1 MVCAEFSVCFWHCS
15 WSSHFCPRLRWQRI
29 RRGLTKP
36 SPRPSQWTGT
46 RRRPIPPAQEQPK
59 NENPPAPE
67 EPKTF
72 TVTYTDGVG
81 GAVFDNEVHSN
92 LPSGT
97 ATPAFSGSLAREG
110 YTFAGWNPAVAETV
124 TADVTYAAKWEEG
137 KTGPRRVTL
146 PTIPGPDVDLA
157 ALDTG
162 HKIDVRFTVLYV
174 GDEFNIGYN
183 YGSSE
188 KTKFVCQYK
197 TNHSDTA
204 YNNHTIAISDIKA
217 AASRASVNSGYQI
230 VGWSKESNANP
241 TTWSL
246 NKSGTTACNK
256 GSTIYLVAKN
266 PNPTTKYT
274 YTLNYDANGGTGAPS
289 ADSWSTT
296 DASIRYHSFTVK
308 NTIPTREGY
317 VFKGW
322 KAKDGADT
330 IYAGGALCSVSQQG
344 NDVVKNGNTWTRTL
358 YAVWEEAVPS
368 KPEWSDI
375 RREMQKVSVH
385 VTCINPD
392 VNHTEKTYSYKES
405 NDDTI
410 GSVQDSAGS
419 YTCTVTVHLGRYR
432 LQYNQDFN
440 REHEFASSLTAD
452 VVLQYNGTGWVI
464 ASALPL
470 ELKLT
475 CGSAPTPNPPGSDV
489 LNSLKVL
496 VKCDSK
502 TYHFEKPYKMDD
514 GDYRLEKVDDN
525 TYTVIVLADKY
536 VEKYNAVYP
545 GHTLFDNN
553 TKTIKLVYRY
563 GAWTVVGSNGV
574 TFNVSCEQ
582 KYTVTYTDGVDG
594 EVIFADQ
601 VSYKKP
607 GEKTPKF
614 RGTPTRTGYK
624 FIGWEPAV
632 VGTVTANATY
642 TAQWVSISDL
652 DPAPELVS
660 SLYMNFQCT
669 NENASHDHRSEMIAI
684 GYGIGAGGVIVTD
697 AAGNPVYNKDG
708 NITAV
713 ITFYQ
718 DSGFLNEYNKR
729 TGVAHR
735 YADYEPKT
743 KSVDGVLIGEVFHM
757 YKKDYPV
764 VFDVV
769 CGSLYTVTYK
779 DGTNGTVFADDV
791 HSNLNANA
799 ATPAFVGGTP
809 TRPGYVFTGWN
820 PAVAAT
826 VTGNATYTAVWE
838 KDANGN
844 GKPDKDE
851 EKYTVTYTDGVENE
865 EIFADETYSDLL
877 SGTAT
882 PAFNGTP
889 TRKGYAFT
897 GWNPAVAATV
907 TGNATYAAV
916 WEEAAP
922 PKPDKPT
929 PPTDEIGGATV
940 AVKCITGHGDLSW
953 KIDSST
959 FTVGEV
965 TGDDTTGYTCTVTVQ
980 AEVYV
985 NAFNSD
991 KKANG
996 VKHTLADD
1004 AEKTFTMTYVN
1015 GAWTGPTNPAVTFEV
1030 KCEEELVPVH
1040 LVIYRNGDTSKAYKD
1055 VALES
1060 QPKGHVI
1067 DLSTIDIADYYTGN
1081 YEFYGW
1087 YDDGAWN
1094 NYKANPAN
1102 PPAGLKEKTVNGW
1115 TNLKCM
1121 VYDKY
1126 QVVYFQSEEALR
1138 DFQNDHSK
1146 TEGRLYSTTA
1156 LFGST
1161 LPTADAPTPTRTGY
1175 TFKFWSREGQNG
1187 DVTGQTVN
1195 GWTNLYAVW
1204 EKNTYTVTYT
1214 DGVDGE
1220 AFADQAYTAKYED
1233 ATPAFEGTPTRKGFV
1248 FDGWNPEVAETV
1260 TEDVTYT
1267 AQWKPV
1273 QPDKKAI
1280 EGAIGRGVAVVC
1292 DNQNVK
1298 HGAKAYKVTLGE
1310 YTASNV
1316 MGTAADGYTCTVTVR
1331 AAKFIEKY
1339 SSDMSDAVHTL
1350 IAGEPAEKTI
1360 ELKWNGEKWV
1370 AETELPVTFHTLCPP
1385 EQPSKKDIEG
1395 AIGRGVKIVCDNQN
1409 VKHGGKDYKPT
1420 QGEYTVSDVTG
1431 TASEGYTC
1439 TITVKAAKIIEKY
1452 SSDMGKT
1459 HALIVGE
1466 QAEKT
1471 VELKWDGEKW
1481 VAKTELPITFHV
1493 ECPPEK
1499 PTYDELK
1506 GLGINAK
1513 VDCTTTTAHNGKSYT
1528 LIEDTYNVSDPERKG
1543 TAYTC
1548 ILTVNAKDYVAKY
1561 NAEENVGPHTLDDRD
1576 SKTIELTW
1584 NGEKWTAAE
1593 TSVTFNVKC
1602 ELLTV
1607 TYTDGVKGEE
1617 VFADVVYNDIPYGT
1631 NTPAFGTKD
1640 PTRKGYKFLG
1650 WEPVVADT
1658 VTENATYVAQWE
1670 KLYTVTYTD
1679 GAKGKAFEDQVFTDL
1694 ESGTKTPEF
1703 NGTPTRKGYK
1713 FLGWEPV
1720 VADTVTENVTYTA
1733 PVGRTLHRYLHRRRE
1748 GQGVQGSGLQ
1758 RS

>member
-1 MVCAEFSVCFWHCS
+1 MDRQMKGEYFKMKNHGLRRIFSLFLALFMVFTLLPTTALAED
-15 WSSHFCPRLRWQRI
+15 
-29 RRGLTKP
+29 T
-36 SPRPSQWTGT
+36 TGADGT
-46 RRRPIPPAQEQPK
+46 QPKTVAVDGGEKKTDPPAQEQPK

-67 EPKTF
+67 DPKTF

-81 GAVFDNEVHSN
+81 GAVFDNDVHSN

-97 ATPAFSGSLAREG
+97 ATPAFDGTLAREG
-110 YTFAGWNPAVAETV
+110 YTFAGWNPTVAGTV

-146 PTIPGPDVDLA
+146 PTIPGPDPAPADLN
-157 ALDTG
+157 TG

-188 KTKFVCQYK
+188 TTKFVCQYK

-217 AASRASVNSGYQI
+217 AAGRASVNSGYQI

-256 GSTIYLVAKN
+256 GTTIYLVAKN

-308 NTIPTREGY
+308 NTVPTREGY

-322 KAKDGADT
+322 KAKDGSDT
-330 IYAGGALCSVSQQG
+330 IYTGGTLCSVSQQG

-358 YAVWEEAVPS
+358 YAVWEEAAP
-368 KPEWSDI
+368 
-375 RREMQKVSVH
+375 
-385 VTCINPD
+385 
-392 VNHTEKTYSYKES
+392 
-405 NDDTI
+405 
-410 GSVQDSAGS
+410 
-419 YTCTVTVHLGRYR
+419 
-432 LQYNQDFN
+432 
-440 REHEFASSLTAD
+440 
-452 VVLQYNGTGWVI
+452 
-464 ASALPL
+464 
-470 ELKLT
+470 
-475 CGSAPTPNPPGSDV
+475 PTPDKPTAPGEGDLSGLIGQITVNCTNEAATHV
-489 LNSLKVL
+489 LNSKSYALIA
-496 VKCDSK
+496 DSYN
-502 TYHFEKPYKMDD
+502 TSEVE
-514 GDYRLEKVDDN
+514 GDAENGY
-525 TYTVIVLADKY
+525 TYTVTINSQKYVEQFDTDTGAAHDPKGVNATVTLKYTDNGWTVTNGAPVVFNVACVTEIVPPARPGAEDLSNLKAPVDVTCTTKPETHAAVHFSLRGGTYIIGDVAGNETDGYTCDITVTADKY
-536 VEKYNAVYP
+536 VARYNMDY
-545 GHTLFDNN
+545 GKHTLTGDN
-553 TKTIKLVYRY
+553 TKTL
-563 GAWTVVGSNGV
+563 TL
-574 TFNVSCEQ
+574 
-582 KYTVTYTDGVDG
+582 KYVEGQWAVD
-594 EVIFADQ
+594 
-601 VSYKKP
+601 
-607 GEKTPKF
+607 TP
-614 RGTPTRTGYK
+614 
-624 FIGWEPAV
+624 
-632 VGTVTANATY
+632 
-642 TAQWVSISDL
+642 
-652 DPAPELVS
+652 
-660 SLYMNFQCT
+660 
-669 NENASHDHRSEMIAI
+669 
-684 GYGIGAGGVIVTD
+684 
-697 AAGNPVYNKDG
+697 
-708 NITAV
+708 
-713 ITFYQ
+713 ITF
-718 DSGFLNEYNKR
+718 
-729 TGVAHR
+729 
-735 YADYEPKT
+735 
-743 KSVDGVLIGEVFHM
+743 
-757 YKKDYPV
+757 PV
-764 VFDVV
+764 
-769 CGSLYTVTYK
+769 
-779 DGTNGTVFADDV
+779 
-791 HSNLNANA
+791 
-799 ATPAFVGGTP
+799 
-809 TRPGYVFTGWN
+809 
-820 PAVAAT
+820 
-826 VTGNATYTAVWE
+826 E
-838 KDANGN
+838 
-844 GKPDKDE
+844 
-851 EKYTVTYTDGVENE
+851 
-865 EIFADETYSDLL
+865 
-877 SGTAT
+877 
-882 PAFNGTP
+882 
-889 TRKGYAFT
+889 
-897 GWNPAVAATV
+897 
-907 TGNATYAAV
+907 
-916 WEEAAP
+916 
-922 PKPDKPT
+922 
-929 PPTDEIGGATV
+929 
-940 AVKCITGHGDLSW
+940 
-953 KIDSST
+953 
-959 FTVGEV
+959 
-965 TGDDTTGYTCTVTVQ
+965 
-980 AEVYV
+980 
-985 NAFNSD
+985 
-991 KKANG
+991 
-996 VKHTLADD
+996 
-1004 AEKTFTMTYVN
+1004 
-1015 GAWTGPTNPAVTFEV
+1015 
-1030 KCEEELVPVH
+1030 CEEELFPVH

-1087 YDDGAWN
+1087 YDDGLFN
-1094 NYKANPAN
+1094 IYKSDPAN

-1214 DGVDGE
+1214 DGVNGE
-1220 AFADQAYTAKYED
+1220 AFADQAYMAKYED
-1233 ATPAFEGTPTRKGFV
+1233 ATPAFEGTPARKGFV
-1248 FDGWNPEVAETV
+1248 FDGWTPEVAEAV
-1260 TEDVTYT
+1260 TDNATYT

-1310 YTASNV
+1310 YTVSDV

-1370 AETELPVTFHTLCPP
+1370 AEAELPVTFHTLCPP

-1409 VKHGGKDYKPT
+1409 VNHWGKDYKPT

-1471 VELKWDGEKW
+1471 VELKWNGEKW

-1617 VFADVVYNDIPYGT
+1617 VFADVVYKDIPYGAS
-1631 NTPAFGTKD
+1631 TPAFGTKD
-1640 PTRKGYKFLG
+1640 PTRKGYKFAG
-1650 WEPVVADT
+1650 WDPEVSET
-1658 VTENATYVAQWE
+1658 VTKNVTYTAKWE
-1670 KLYTVTYTD
+1670 ELYTVTYTD
-1679 GAKGKAFEDQVFTDL
+1679 GVKGKAFKDQVYKDL
-1694 ESGTKTPEF
+1694 ESGTDTPKF
-1703 NGTPTRKGYK
+1703 DGKPTRKGYT
-1713 FLGWEPV
+1713 FTGWSPKV
-1720 VADTVTENVTYTA
+1720 TDTVTKDVTYVAQWKSTKNGKDNI
-1733 PVGRTLHRYLHRRRE
+1733 PKTGDSEIVMVL
-1748 GQGVQGSGLQ
+1748 GSVLLFSFCGAAAVSVYD
-1758 RS
+1758 RKRKHF

>member
-1 MVCAEFSVCFWHCS
+1 MQTVCASGMDHQMKGEYFKMKNHGLRRIFSLFLALFMVFTLL
-15 WSSHFCPRLRWQRI
+15 PTTALAED
-29 RRGLTKP
+29 T
-36 SPRPSQWTGT
+36 TGADGT
-46 RRRPIPPAQEQPK
+46 QPKTVAVDGDEKKTDPPAQEQPK

-72 TVTYTDGVG
+72 TVTYTDGAG
-81 GAVFDNEVHSN
+81 GAVFPNQVSN
-92 LPSGT
+92 LPAGT
-97 ATPAFSGSLAREG
+97 ATPAFSGTPAREG

-124 TADVTYAAKWEEG
+124 TANVTYVAQWEAG
-137 KTGPRRVTL
+137 KTSARRVTV
-146 PTIPGPDVDLA
+146 PPIPDPGVAPA
-157 ALDTG
+157 ALNTG

-188 KTKFVCQYK
+188 KTQFVCQYK

-217 AASRASVNSGYQI
+217 AAGRASVNSGYQI

-256 GSTIYLVAKN
+256 GTTIYLVAKN

-322 KAKDGADT
+322 KANDGSDT
-330 IYAGGALCSVSQQG
+330 IYTGGMTCAVSQYG

-358 YAVWEEAVPS
+358 YAVWEEA
-368 KPEWSDI
+368 
-375 RREMQKVSVH
+375 
-385 VTCINPD
+385 
-392 VNHTEKTYSYKES
+392 
-405 NDDTI
+405 
-410 GSVQDSAGS
+410 
-419 YTCTVTVHLGRYR
+419 
-432 LQYNQDFN
+432 
-440 REHEFASSLTAD
+440 
-452 VVLQYNGTGWVI
+452 
-464 ASALPL
+464 
-470 ELKLT
+470 
-475 CGSAPTPNPPGSDV
+475 
-489 LNSLKVL
+489 
-496 VKCDSK
+496 
-502 TYHFEKPYKMDD
+502 
-514 GDYRLEKVDDN
+514 
-525 TYTVIVLADKY
+525 
-536 VEKYNAVYP
+536 
-545 GHTLFDNN
+545 
-553 TKTIKLVYRY
+553 
-563 GAWTVVGSNGV
+563 
-574 TFNVSCEQ
+574 
-582 KYTVTYTDGVDG
+582 
-594 EVIFADQ
+594 
-601 VSYKKP
+601 
-607 GEKTPKF
+607 
-614 RGTPTRTGYK
+614 
-624 FIGWEPAV
+624 
-632 VGTVTANATY
+632 
-642 TAQWVSISDL
+642 
-652 DPAPELVS
+652 
-660 SLYMNFQCT
+660 
-669 NENASHDHRSEMIAI
+669 
-684 GYGIGAGGVIVTD
+684 
-697 AAGNPVYNKDG
+697 
-708 NITAV
+708 
-713 ITFYQ
+713 
-718 DSGFLNEYNKR
+718 
-729 TGVAHR
+729 
-735 YADYEPKT
+735 
-743 KSVDGVLIGEVFHM
+743 
-757 YKKDYPV
+757 
-764 VFDVV
+764 
-769 CGSLYTVTYK
+769 
-779 DGTNGTVFADDV
+779 
-791 HSNLNANA
+791 
-799 ATPAFVGGTP
+799 
-809 TRPGYVFTGWN
+809 
-820 PAVAAT
+820 
-826 VTGNATYTAVWE
+826 
-838 KDANGN
+838 
-844 GKPDKDE
+844 
-851 EKYTVTYTDGVENE
+851 
-865 EIFADETYSDLL
+865 
-877 SGTAT
+877 
-882 PAFNGTP
+882 
-889 TRKGYAFT
+889 
-897 GWNPAVAATV
+897 
-907 TGNATYAAV
+907 
-916 WEEAAP
+916 AP

-929 PPTDEIGGATV
+929 APGE
-940 AVKCITGHGDLSW
+940 GDLSGL
-953 KIDSST
+953 IGQI
-959 FTVGEV
+959 TVNCTNGKAAHELKTKGYTLISGSYTTSEV
-965 TGDDTTGYTCTVTVQ
+965 AGDAENGYTCTVTINSQKYVEQ
-980 AEVYV
+980 FDTDTGAAHTPKDAAATVTLKHTDNGWAVERGVPVVFNVVCVTEIVPPAKPGAEDLANLEAPVEVVCTTKPETHAAAHFSLGDGTYTIGDVAGNKTDGYTCDITVTADRYV
-985 NAFNSD
+985 WWYNLD
-991 KKANG
+991 YG
-996 VKHTLADD
+996 KHTLTGDNT
-1004 AEKTFTMTYVN
+1004 KTLTLKYVE
-1015 GAWTGPTNPAVTFEV
+1015 GQWAVDTPITFPVE
-1030 KCEEELVPVH
+1030 CEEELFPVH

-1055 VALES
+1055 IPLES

-1156 LFGST
+1156 PFGST

-1214 DGVDGE
+1214 DGVNGE
-1220 AFADQAYTAKYED
+1220 AFADQTYTAKYED
-1233 ATPAFEGTPTRKGFV
+1233 ATPTFEGTPARKGFV

-1260 TEDVTYT
+1260 TDNATYT

-1292 DNQNVK
+1292 DNQNVN
-1298 HGAKAYKVTLGE
+1298 HGEKKYKPTLGE
-1310 YTASNV
+1310 YTVSNV

-1339 SSDMSDAVHTL
+1339 SSDMGDAVHTL

-1452 SSDMGKT
+1452 SSDMGKA

-1471 VELKWDGEKW
+1471 VELKWNGEKW

-1528 LIEDTYNVSDPERKG
+1528 LIEGTYNVSDPERKG

-1561 NAEENVGPHTLDDRD
+1561 NAEENVGPHALDDRD
-1576 SKTIELTW
+1576 SKAIELTW

-1617 VFADVVYNDIPYGT
+1617 VFEDVVYKDIPYGT
-1631 NTPAFGTKD
+1631 STPAFGTKD
-1640 PTRKGYKFLG
+1640 PTREGYKFVG
-1650 WEPVVADT
+1650 WEPEVTET
-1658 VTENATYVAQWE
+1658 VTKDVTYTAKWE

-1679 GAKGKAFEDQVFTDL
+1679 GAKGKAFKDQVHKDL
-1694 ESGTKTPEF
+1694 ESGADTPKF
-1703 NGTPTRKGYK
+1703 DGKPTRKGYT
-1713 FLGWEPV
+1713 FTGWSPKV
-1720 VADTVTENVTYTA
+1720 TDTVTKDVTYVAQWKSVKNGKDNIPKTGDSEI
-1733 PVGRTLHRYLHRRRE
+1733 VMVL
-1748 GQGVQGSGLQ
+1748 GSVLLFSFCGAAAVSVYD
-1758 RS
+1758 RKRKHF

>member
-1 MVCAEFSVCFWHCS
+1 MDHQMKGEYFKMKNHGLRRIFSLFLALFMVFTLLPTTALAED
-15 WSSHFCPRLRWQRI
+15 
-29 RRGLTKP
+29 T
-36 SPRPSQWTGT
+36 TGADET
-46 RRRPIPPAQEQPK
+46 QPKTVVVDEGEKKTDPPAQEQPK

-110 YTFAGWNPAVAETV
+110 YTFVGWNPAVAETV
-124 TADVTYAAKWEEG
+124 TANVTYVAQWEAG
-137 KTGPRRVTL
+137 KTNPRRVTV
-146 PTIPGPDVDLA
+146 PPIPDPGVAPA
-157 ALDTG
+157 ALNTG

-217 AASRASVNSGYQI
+217 AAGRASVNSGYQI

-256 GSTIYLVAKN
+256 GTTIYLVAKN

-308 NTIPTREGY
+308 NTTPTREGY

-322 KAKDGADT
+322 KAKDGSDT
-330 IYAGGALCSVSQQG
+330 IYTGGTLCSVSQYG

-358 YAVWEEAVPS
+358 YAVWEEDAPAQPTPLDEAGVKALLGENAVQIICTNTQISHGS
-368 KPEWSDI
+368 KTFGLIDGTFTVHQSNNRCEVVINSFSPYVNEFNAAVSVPAGTHITDNSMAGQNRTKINLVWSDG
-375 RREMQKVSVH
+375 KWTAADAPAKYH
-385 VTCINPD
+385 VLCSSQPAEPTAPGEGDLENI
-392 VNHTEKTYSYKES
+392 EKLVRIVCDRNIHDAKEYGV
-405 NDDTI
+405 I
-410 GSVQDSAGS
+410 AGS
-419 YTCTVTVHLGRYR
+419 CEFGDIDMTGDVPTCPVTIQAAEYVK
-432 LQYNQDFN
+432 
-440 REHEFASSLTAD
+440 A
-452 VVLQYNGTGWVI
+452 YNGTIGVEHTITGDTERLLILAWDANNNVWRPMTDTPVTFTVI
-464 ASALPL
+464 CPPAKPGAEDLAKLEAPVEVVCTTKPETHTAAPFSLIEGTYDIGDVSGNETDGYTCDITVTAGNYVALYNTDFG
-470 ELKLT
+470 KHTLT
-475 CGSAPTPNPPGSDV
+475 GDN
-489 LNSLKVL
+489 
-496 VKCDSK
+496 SK
-502 TYHFEKPYKMDD
+502 T
-514 GDYRLEKVDDN
+514 L
-525 TYTVIVLADKY
+525 TLKY
-536 VEKYNAVYP
+536 VE
-545 GHTLFDNN
+545 G
-553 TKTIKLVYRY
+553 R
-563 GAWTVVGSNGV
+563 WVVNDPV
-574 TFNVSCEQ
+574 TF
-582 KYTVTYTDGVDG
+582 
-594 EVIFADQ
+594 
-601 VSYKKP
+601 
-607 GEKTPKF
+607 
-614 RGTPTRTGYK
+614 
-624 FIGWEPAV
+624 
-632 VGTVTANATY
+632 
-642 TAQWVSISDL
+642 
-652 DPAPELVS
+652 
-660 SLYMNFQCT
+660 
-669 NENASHDHRSEMIAI
+669 
-684 GYGIGAGGVIVTD
+684 
-697 AAGNPVYNKDG
+697 PV
-708 NITAV
+708 
-713 ITFYQ
+713 
-718 DSGFLNEYNKR
+718 E
-729 TGVAHR
+729 
-735 YADYEPKT
+735 
-743 KSVDGVLIGEVFHM
+743 
-757 YKKDYPV
+757 
-764 VFDVV
+764 
-769 CGSLYTVTYK
+769 
-779 DGTNGTVFADDV
+779 
-791 HSNLNANA
+791 
-799 ATPAFVGGTP
+799 
-809 TRPGYVFTGWN
+809 
-820 PAVAAT
+820 
-826 VTGNATYTAVWE
+826 
-838 KDANGN
+838 
-844 GKPDKDE
+844 
-851 EKYTVTYTDGVENE
+851 
-865 EIFADETYSDLL
+865 
-877 SGTAT
+877 
-882 PAFNGTP
+882 
-889 TRKGYAFT
+889 
-897 GWNPAVAATV
+897 
-907 TGNATYAAV
+907 
-916 WEEAAP
+916 
-922 PKPDKPT
+922 
-929 PPTDEIGGATV
+929 
-940 AVKCITGHGDLSW
+940 
-953 KIDSST
+953 
-959 FTVGEV
+959 
-965 TGDDTTGYTCTVTVQ
+965 
-980 AEVYV
+980 
-985 NAFNSD
+985 
-991 KKANG
+991 
-996 VKHTLADD
+996 
-1004 AEKTFTMTYVN
+1004 
-1015 GAWTGPTNPAVTFEV
+1015 
-1030 KCEEELVPVH
+1030 CEEELFPVH

-1087 YDDGAWN
+1087 YDDGLFN
-1094 NYKANPAN
+1094 IYKSDPAN

-1214 DGVDGE
+1214 DGVNGE

-1248 FDGWNPEVAETV
+1248 FDGWTPEVAETV
-1260 TEDVTYT
+1260 TDDATYT

-1310 YTASNV
+1310 YTVSNV

-1339 SSDMSDAVHTL
+1339 SSDMGDAVHTL

-1409 VKHGGKDYKPT
+1409 VNHWGKDYKPT

-1452 SSDMGKT
+1452 SSDMGKA

-1466 QAEKT
+1466 QPEKT
-1471 VELKWDGEKW
+1471 VELKWNGEKW

-1617 VFADVVYNDIPYGT
+1617 VFEDVVYKDIPYGT
-1631 NTPAFGTKD
+1631 STPAFGTKD
-1640 PTRKGYKFLG
+1640 PTRKGYKFVG
-1650 WEPVVADT
+1650 WEPEVAET
-1658 VTENATYVAQWE
+1658 VTKNVTYTAKWE

-1679 GAKGKAFEDQVFTDL
+1679 GVKGKAFKDQVYSDL
-1694 ESGTKTPEF
+1694 EAGTDTPKF
-1703 NGTPTRKGYK
+1703 DGKPTRKGYT
-1713 FLGWEPV
+1713 FTGWSPKV
-1720 VADTVTENVTYTA
+1720 TDTVTKDVTYVAQWKSVKNGKDNIPKTGDSEI
-1733 PVGRTLHRYLHRRRE
+1733 VMVL
-1748 GQGVQGSGLQ
+1748 GSVLLFSFCGAAAVSVYD
-1758 RS
+1758 RKRKHF

>member
-1 MVCAEFSVCFWHCS
+1 MTA
-15 WSSHFCPRLRWQRI
+15 
-29 RRGLTKP
+29 
-36 SPRPSQWTGT
+36 
-46 RRRPIPPAQEQPK
+46 
-59 NENPPAPE
+59 N
-67 EPKTF
+67 
-72 TVTYTDGVG
+72 VTY
-81 GAVFDNEVHSN
+81 
-92 LPSGT
+92 
-97 ATPAFSGSLAREG
+97 
-110 YTFAGWNPAVAETV
+110 VAQ
-124 TADVTYAAKWEEG
+124 WEAG
-137 KTGPRRVTL
+137 KTSARRVTL
-146 PTIPGPDVDLA
+146 PTIPEPDIAPATLN
-157 ALDTG
+157 TG

-188 KTKFVCQYK
+188 KTQFVCQYK

-217 AASRASVNSGYQI
+217 AAGRASVNSGYQI

-256 GSTIYLVAKN
+256 GTTIYLVAKN

-308 NTIPTREGY
+308 NTTPTREGY

-322 KAKDGADT
+322 KAKDGSDT
-330 IYAGGALCSVSQQG
+330 IYTGGTLCSVSQYG

-358 YAVWEEAVPS
+358 YAVWEEDAPAQPTPLDEAGVKALLGENAVQIICTNTQISHGS
-368 KPEWSDI
+368 KTFGLIDGTFTVHQSNNRCEVVINSFSPYVNEFNAAVSVPAGTHITDNSMAGQNRTKINLVWSDG
-375 RREMQKVSVH
+375 KWTAADAPAKYH
-385 VTCINPD
+385 VLCSSQPAEPTAPGEGDLENI
-392 VNHTEKTYSYKES
+392 EKLVRIVCDRNIHDAKEYGV
-405 NDDTI
+405 I
-410 GSVQDSAGS
+410 AGS
-419 YTCTVTVHLGRYR
+419 CEFGDIDMTGDVPTCPVTIQAAEYVK
-432 LQYNQDFN
+432 
-440 REHEFASSLTAD
+440 A
-452 VVLQYNGTGWVI
+452 YNGTIGVEHTITGDTERLLILAWDANNNVWRPMTDTPVTFTVI
-464 ASALPL
+464 CPPAKPGAEDLAKLEAPVEVVCTTKPETHTAAPFSLIEGTYDIGDVSGNETDGYTCDITVTAGNYVALYNTDFG
-470 ELKLT
+470 KHTLT
-475 CGSAPTPNPPGSDV
+475 GDN
-489 LNSLKVL
+489 
-496 VKCDSK
+496 SK
-502 TYHFEKPYKMDD
+502 T
-514 GDYRLEKVDDN
+514 L
-525 TYTVIVLADKY
+525 TLKY
-536 VEKYNAVYP
+536 VE
-545 GHTLFDNN
+545 G
-553 TKTIKLVYRY
+553 R
-563 GAWTVVGSNGV
+563 WVVNDPV
-574 TFNVSCEQ
+574 TF
-582 KYTVTYTDGVDG
+582 
-594 EVIFADQ
+594 
-601 VSYKKP
+601 
-607 GEKTPKF
+607 
-614 RGTPTRTGYK
+614 
-624 FIGWEPAV
+624 
-632 VGTVTANATY
+632 
-642 TAQWVSISDL
+642 
-652 DPAPELVS
+652 
-660 SLYMNFQCT
+660 
-669 NENASHDHRSEMIAI
+669 
-684 GYGIGAGGVIVTD
+684 
-697 AAGNPVYNKDG
+697 PV
-708 NITAV
+708 
-713 ITFYQ
+713 
-718 DSGFLNEYNKR
+718 E
-729 TGVAHR
+729 
-735 YADYEPKT
+735 
-743 KSVDGVLIGEVFHM
+743 
-757 YKKDYPV
+757 
-764 VFDVV
+764 
-769 CGSLYTVTYK
+769 
-779 DGTNGTVFADDV
+779 
-791 HSNLNANA
+791 
-799 ATPAFVGGTP
+799 
-809 TRPGYVFTGWN
+809 
-820 PAVAAT
+820 
-826 VTGNATYTAVWE
+826 
-838 KDANGN
+838 
-844 GKPDKDE
+844 
-851 EKYTVTYTDGVENE
+851 
-865 EIFADETYSDLL
+865 
-877 SGTAT
+877 
-882 PAFNGTP
+882 
-889 TRKGYAFT
+889 
-897 GWNPAVAATV
+897 
-907 TGNATYAAV
+907 
-916 WEEAAP
+916 
-922 PKPDKPT
+922 
-929 PPTDEIGGATV
+929 
-940 AVKCITGHGDLSW
+940 
-953 KIDSST
+953 
-959 FTVGEV
+959 
-965 TGDDTTGYTCTVTVQ
+965 
-980 AEVYV
+980 
-985 NAFNSD
+985 
-991 KKANG
+991 
-996 VKHTLADD
+996 
-1004 AEKTFTMTYVN
+1004 
-1015 GAWTGPTNPAVTFEV
+1015 
-1030 KCEEELVPVH
+1030 CEEELFPVH

-1087 YDDGAWN
+1087 YDDGLFN
-1094 NYKANPAN
+1094 IYKSDPAN

-1214 DGVDGE
+1214 DGVNGE

-1248 FDGWNPEVAETV
+1248 FDGWTPEVAETV
-1260 TEDVTYT
+1260 TDDATYT

-1310 YTASNV
+1310 YTVSNV

-1339 SSDMSDAVHTL
+1339 GSDMSDAVHTL

-1409 VKHGGKDYKPT
+1409 VNHWGKDYKPT

-1513 VDCTTTTAHNGKSYT
+1513 VDCTTTTAHNDKSYT
-1528 LIEDTYNVSDPERKG
+1528 LIEGTYNVSNPERKG
-1543 TAYTC
+1543 TVYTC

-1617 VFADVVYNDIPYGT
+1617 VFEDVVYKDIPYGT
-1631 NTPAFGTKD
+1631 STPAFGTKD
-1640 PTRKGYKFLG
+1640 PTRKGYKFVG
-1650 WEPVVADT
+1650 WEPEVAET
-1658 VTENATYVAQWE
+1658 VTKNVTYTAKWE

-1679 GAKGKAFEDQVFTDL
+1679 GVKGKAFKDQVYKDL
-1694 ESGTKTPEF
+1694 ESGTDTPKF
-1703 NGTPTRKGYK
+1703 DGKPTRKGYT
-1713 FLGWEPV
+1713 FTGWSPKV
-1720 VADTVTENVTYTA
+1720 TDTVTKDVTYVAQWKSVKNGKDNIPKTGDSEI
-1733 PVGRTLHRYLHRRRE
+1733 VMVL
-1748 GQGVQGSGLQ
+1748 GSVLLFSFCGAAAVSVYD
-1758 RS
+1758 RKRKHF

>member
-1 MVCAEFSVCFWHCS
+1 MDRQMKGEYFKMKNHGLRRIFSLLLALFMVFTLLPTTAFAED
-15 WSSHFCPRLRWQRI
+15 
-29 RRGLTKP
+29 T
-36 SPRPSQWTGT
+36 TGADEAQPKT
-46 RRRPIPPAQEQPK
+46 VVVDEGEKKTDPPAQEQPK

-72 TVTYTDGVG
+72 TVTYTDGAN
-81 GAVFDNEVHSN
+81 GAVFPNQVSN
-92 LPSGT
+92 LPAGT
-97 ATPAFSGSLAREG
+97 ATPAFSGTLAREG
-110 YTFAGWNPAVAETV
+110 YTFVGWNPAVAETV

-137 KTGPRRVTL
+137 KTNARRVPL
-146 PTIPGPDVDLA
+146 PTIPKPDPAPADLN
-157 ALDTG
+157 TG

-217 AASRASVNSGYQI
+217 AAGRASVNSGYQI

-322 KAKDGADT
+322 KANDGSDT
-330 IYAGGALCSVSQQG
+330 IYTGGMTCAVSQYG

-358 YAVWEEAVPS
+358 YAVWEEA
-368 KPEWSDI
+368 
-375 RREMQKVSVH
+375 
-385 VTCINPD
+385 
-392 VNHTEKTYSYKES
+392 
-405 NDDTI
+405 
-410 GSVQDSAGS
+410 
-419 YTCTVTVHLGRYR
+419 
-432 LQYNQDFN
+432 
-440 REHEFASSLTAD
+440 
-452 VVLQYNGTGWVI
+452 
-464 ASALPL
+464 
-470 ELKLT
+470 
-475 CGSAPTPNPPGSDV
+475 
-489 LNSLKVL
+489 
-496 VKCDSK
+496 
-502 TYHFEKPYKMDD
+502 
-514 GDYRLEKVDDN
+514 
-525 TYTVIVLADKY
+525 
-536 VEKYNAVYP
+536 
-545 GHTLFDNN
+545 
-553 TKTIKLVYRY
+553 
-563 GAWTVVGSNGV
+563 
-574 TFNVSCEQ
+574 
-582 KYTVTYTDGVDG
+582 
-594 EVIFADQ
+594 
-601 VSYKKP
+601 
-607 GEKTPKF
+607 
-614 RGTPTRTGYK
+614 
-624 FIGWEPAV
+624 
-632 VGTVTANATY
+632 
-642 TAQWVSISDL
+642 
-652 DPAPELVS
+652 
-660 SLYMNFQCT
+660 
-669 NENASHDHRSEMIAI
+669 
-684 GYGIGAGGVIVTD
+684 
-697 AAGNPVYNKDG
+697 
-708 NITAV
+708 
-713 ITFYQ
+713 
-718 DSGFLNEYNKR
+718 
-729 TGVAHR
+729 
-735 YADYEPKT
+735 
-743 KSVDGVLIGEVFHM
+743 
-757 YKKDYPV
+757 
-764 VFDVV
+764 
-769 CGSLYTVTYK
+769 
-779 DGTNGTVFADDV
+779 
-791 HSNLNANA
+791 
-799 ATPAFVGGTP
+799 
-809 TRPGYVFTGWN
+809 
-820 PAVAAT
+820 
-826 VTGNATYTAVWE
+826 
-838 KDANGN
+838 
-844 GKPDKDE
+844 
-851 EKYTVTYTDGVENE
+851 
-865 EIFADETYSDLL
+865 
-877 SGTAT
+877 
-882 PAFNGTP
+882 
-889 TRKGYAFT
+889 
-897 GWNPAVAATV
+897 
-907 TGNATYAAV
+907 
-916 WEEAAP
+916 AP

-929 PPTDEIGGATV
+929 APGE
-940 AVKCITGHGDLSW
+940 GDLSGL
-953 KIDSST
+953 IGQI
-959 FTVGEV
+959 TVNCTNGKAAHELKTKGYTLISGSYTTSEV
-965 TGDDTTGYTCTVTVQ
+965 AGDAENGYTCTVTINSQKYVEQ
-980 AEVYV
+980 FDTDTGAAHTPKDAAATVTLKHTDNGWAVERGVPVVFNVVCVTEIVPPAKPGAEDLANLEAPVEVVCTTKPETHAAAHFSLGDGTYTIGDVAGNKTDGYTCDITVTADRYV
-985 NAFNSD
+985 WWYNLD
-991 KKANG
+991 YG
-996 VKHTLADD
+996 KHTLTGDNT
-1004 AEKTFTMTYVN
+1004 KTLTLKYVE
-1015 GAWTGPTNPAVTFEV
+1015 GQWAVDTPITFPVE
-1030 KCEEELVPVH
+1030 CEEELFPVH

-1055 VALES
+1055 IPLES

-1156 LFGST
+1156 PFGST

-1214 DGVDGE
+1214 DGVNGE
-1220 AFADQAYTAKYED
+1220 AFADQTYTAKYED
-1233 ATPAFEGTPTRKGFV
+1233 ATPTFEGTPARKGFV

-1260 TEDVTYT
+1260 TDNATYT

-1310 YTASNV
+1310 YTVSDV

-1339 SSDMSDAVHTL
+1339 SSDMGDAVHTL

-1395 AIGRGVKIVCDNQN
+1395 AIGRGVRIVCDNQN
-1409 VKHGGKDYKPT
+1409 VNHWAKDYKPT

-1439 TITVKAAKIIEKY
+1439 TITVKAAKIVEKY
-1452 SSDMGKT
+1452 GSDFGKP
-1459 HALIVGE
+1459 HDLIIGE
-1466 QAEKT
+1466 AAEKT

-1513 VDCTTTTAHNGKSYT
+1513 VDCTTTTAHNDKSYT
-1528 LIEDTYNVSDPERKG
+1528 LIEGTYEVSDPERKG

-1617 VFADVVYNDIPYGT
+1617 VFEDVVYKDIPYGT
-1631 NTPAFGTKD
+1631 STPAFGTKD
-1640 PTRKGYKFLG
+1640 PTREGYKFVG
-1650 WEPVVADT
+1650 WEPEVAET
-1658 VTENATYVAQWE
+1658 VTENVTYTAKWE

-1679 GAKGKAFEDQVFTDL
+1679 GAKGKAFKDQVYSDL
-1694 ESGTKTPEF
+1694 EAGTDTPKF
-1703 NGTPTRKGYK
+1703 DGKPTRKGYT
-1713 FLGWEPV
+1713 FTGWSPKV
-1720 VADTVTENVTYTA
+1720 TDTVTKDVTYVAQWKSVKNGKDNIPKTGDSEI
-1733 PVGRTLHRYLHRRRE
+1733 VMVL
-1748 GQGVQGSGLQ
+1748 GSVLLFSFCGAAAVSVYD
-1758 RS
+1758 RKRKHF

>member
-1 MVCAEFSVCFWHCS
+1 MVFTLLPTTALAED
-15 WSSHFCPRLRWQRI
+15 
-29 RRGLTKP
+29 T
-36 SPRPSQWTGT
+36 TGADET
-46 RRRPIPPAQEQPK
+46 QPKTVAVDGDEKKTDPPAQEQPK

-72 TVTYTDGVG
+72 TVTYTDGAD
-81 GAVFDNEVHSN
+81 GAVFPNQVYRGLS
-92 LPSGT
+92 SGT
-97 ATPAFSGSLAREG
+97 PTPAFDGTLAREG
-110 YTFAGWNPAVAETV
+110 YTFAGWNPTVAGTV
-124 TADVTYAAKWEEG
+124 TADVTYAAQWEAG
-137 KTGPRRVTL
+137 KTSARRVTL
-146 PTIPGPDVDLA
+146 PTIPDPDPAPA
-157 ALDTG
+157 ALNTG
-162 HKIDVRFTVLYV
+162 HKIDVTFTVLYV
-174 GDEFNIGYN
+174 SDEFNLGYN

-188 KTKFVCQYK
+188 KTKFVCQYSS
-197 TNHSDTA
+197 NHSDTA

-256 GSTIYLVAKN
+256 GTTIYLVAKN

-296 DASIRYHSFTVK
+296 DAAIRYHSFTVK

-322 KAKDGADT
+322 KANDGSDT
-330 IYAGGALCSVSQQG
+330 IYTGGMTCAVSQYG

-358 YAVWEEAVPS
+358 YAVWEEDAPAQPTPLDEAGVKALLGENAVQIICTNAQIGHGS
-368 KPEWSDI
+368 KTFGLIDGTFTVHQSNNRCEVVINGFSSYMSEFDAAVSVPAGTHITDNSMAGQNRTKINLVWSDG
-375 RREMQKVSVH
+375 KWTAADAPAKYH
-385 VTCINPD
+385 VLCSLQPVEPTTPGEGDLENI
-392 VNHTEKTYSYKES
+392 EKLVRIVCDRNIHDAKEYGV
-405 NDDTI
+405 I
-410 GSVQDSAGS
+410 AGS
-419 YTCTVTVHLGRYR
+419 CEFGGIDMTGDVPTCPVTIRAAKYV
-432 LQYNQDFN
+432 
-440 REHEFASSLTAD
+440 EA
-452 VVLQYNGTGWVI
+452 YNGTIGVEHTITGDTERPLLLAWDANNNVWRPMTDTPVTFTVI
-464 ASALPL
+464 CPPAKPGAEDLAKLEAPVEVACTTKPETHTAASFALI
-470 ELKLT
+470 E
-475 CGSAPTPNPPGSDV
+475 G
-489 LNSLKVL
+489 
-496 VKCDSK
+496 
-502 TYHFEKPYKMDD
+502 
-514 GDYRLEKVDDN
+514 
-525 TYTVIVLADKY
+525 TYTVGDTFGNETDGYTCDIIITADEYVTKYNTDFGKHTLTGDNTKPLTLKY
-536 VEKYNAVYP
+536 VEGRWVVNAP
-545 GHTLFDNN
+545 
-553 TKTIKLVYRY
+553 
-563 GAWTVVGSNGV
+563 V
-574 TFNVSCEQ
+574 TF
-582 KYTVTYTDGVDG
+582 
-594 EVIFADQ
+594 
-601 VSYKKP
+601 
-607 GEKTPKF
+607 
-614 RGTPTRTGYK
+614 
-624 FIGWEPAV
+624 
-632 VGTVTANATY
+632 
-642 TAQWVSISDL
+642 
-652 DPAPELVS
+652 
-660 SLYMNFQCT
+660 
-669 NENASHDHRSEMIAI
+669 
-684 GYGIGAGGVIVTD
+684 
-697 AAGNPVYNKDG
+697 PV
-708 NITAV
+708 
-713 ITFYQ
+713 
-718 DSGFLNEYNKR
+718 E
-729 TGVAHR
+729 
-735 YADYEPKT
+735 
-743 KSVDGVLIGEVFHM
+743 
-757 YKKDYPV
+757 
-764 VFDVV
+764 
-769 CGSLYTVTYK
+769 
-779 DGTNGTVFADDV
+779 
-791 HSNLNANA
+791 
-799 ATPAFVGGTP
+799 
-809 TRPGYVFTGWN
+809 
-820 PAVAAT
+820 
-826 VTGNATYTAVWE
+826 
-838 KDANGN
+838 
-844 GKPDKDE
+844 
-851 EKYTVTYTDGVENE
+851 
-865 EIFADETYSDLL
+865 
-877 SGTAT
+877 
-882 PAFNGTP
+882 
-889 TRKGYAFT
+889 
-897 GWNPAVAATV
+897 
-907 TGNATYAAV
+907 
-916 WEEAAP
+916 
-922 PKPDKPT
+922 
-929 PPTDEIGGATV
+929 
-940 AVKCITGHGDLSW
+940 
-953 KIDSST
+953 
-959 FTVGEV
+959 
-965 TGDDTTGYTCTVTVQ
+965 
-980 AEVYV
+980 
-985 NAFNSD
+985 
-991 KKANG
+991 
-996 VKHTLADD
+996 
-1004 AEKTFTMTYVN
+1004 
-1015 GAWTGPTNPAVTFEV
+1015 
-1030 KCEEELVPVH
+1030 CEEELFPVH

-1055 VALES
+1055 IALES

-1081 YEFYGW
+1081 YKFYGW

-1214 DGVDGE
+1214 DGVNGE

-1248 FDGWNPEVAETV
+1248 FDGWIPEVAETV
-1260 TEDVTYT
+1260 TDNATYT

-1292 DNQNVK
+1292 DNQNVN
-1298 HGAKAYKVTLGE
+1298 HGEKKYKPTLGE
-1310 YTASNV
+1310 YTVSNV

-1409 VKHGGKDYKPT
+1409 VNHWGKDYKPT

-1466 QAEKT
+1466 QAEKA
-1471 VELKWDGEKW
+1471 VELKWNGEKW

-1543 TAYTC
+1543 TVYTC

-1617 VFADVVYNDIPYGT
+1617 VFADVVYKDIPYGT
-1631 NTPAFGTKD
+1631 GTPAFGTKD
-1640 PTRKGYKFLG
+1640 PTRKGYKFVG
-1650 WEPVVADT
+1650 WEPEVAET
-1658 VTENATYVAQWE
+1658 VTKDVTYTAKWE

-1679 GAKGKAFEDQVFTDL
+1679 GVKGKAFKDQVYSDL
-1694 ESGTKTPEF
+1694 EAGTDTPKF
-1703 NGTPTRKGYK
+1703 DGKPTRKGYT
-1713 FLGWEPV
+1713 FTGWSPKV
-1720 VADTVTENVTYTA
+1720 TDTVTKDVTYVAQWKSVKNGKDNIPKTGDSEI
-1733 PVGRTLHRYLHRRRE
+1733 VMVL
-1748 GQGVQGSGLQ
+1748 GSVLLFSFCGAAAVSVYD
-1758 RS
+1758 RKRKHF

>member
-1 MVCAEFSVCFWHCS
+1 MDRQMKGEYFKMKNHGLRRIFSLLLALFMVFTLLPTTAFAED
-15 WSSHFCPRLRWQRI
+15 
-29 RRGLTKP
+29 T
-36 SPRPSQWTGT
+36 TGADEAQPKT
-46 RRRPIPPAQEQPK
+46 VVVDEGEKKTDPPAQEQPK

-72 TVTYTDGVG
+72 TVTYTDGAN
-81 GAVFDNEVHSN
+81 GAVFPNQVSN
-92 LPSGT
+92 LPAGT
-97 ATPAFSGSLAREG
+97 ATPAFSGTLARDG

-124 TADVTYAAKWEEG
+124 TANVTYVAQWEAG
-137 KTGPRRVTL
+137 KTSARRVPL
-146 PTIPGPDVDLA
+146 PTIPKPDPAPADLN
-157 ALDTG
+157 TG

-217 AASRASVNSGYQI
+217 AAGRASVNSGYQI

-256 GSTIYLVAKN
+256 GTTIYLVAKN

-322 KAKDGADT
+322 KANDGSDT
-330 IYAGGALCSVSQQG
+330 IYTGGMTCAVSQYG

-358 YAVWEEAVPS
+358 YAVWEEA
-368 KPEWSDI
+368 
-375 RREMQKVSVH
+375 
-385 VTCINPD
+385 T
-392 VNHTEKTYSYKES
+392 
-405 NDDTI
+405 
-410 GSVQDSAGS
+410 
-419 YTCTVTVHLGRYR
+419 
-432 LQYNQDFN
+432 
-440 REHEFASSLTAD
+440 
-452 VVLQYNGTGWVI
+452 
-464 ASALPL
+464 
-470 ELKLT
+470 
-475 CGSAPTPNPPGSDV
+475 
-489 LNSLKVL
+489 
-496 VKCDSK
+496 
-502 TYHFEKPYKMDD
+502 
-514 GDYRLEKVDDN
+514 
-525 TYTVIVLADKY
+525 
-536 VEKYNAVYP
+536 
-545 GHTLFDNN
+545 
-553 TKTIKLVYRY
+553 
-563 GAWTVVGSNGV
+563 
-574 TFNVSCEQ
+574 
-582 KYTVTYTDGVDG
+582 
-594 EVIFADQ
+594 
-601 VSYKKP
+601 
-607 GEKTPKF
+607 
-614 RGTPTRTGYK
+614 
-624 FIGWEPAV
+624 
-632 VGTVTANATY
+632 
-642 TAQWVSISDL
+642 
-652 DPAPELVS
+652 
-660 SLYMNFQCT
+660 
-669 NENASHDHRSEMIAI
+669 
-684 GYGIGAGGVIVTD
+684 
-697 AAGNPVYNKDG
+697 
-708 NITAV
+708 
-713 ITFYQ
+713 
-718 DSGFLNEYNKR
+718 
-729 TGVAHR
+729 
-735 YADYEPKT
+735 
-743 KSVDGVLIGEVFHM
+743 
-757 YKKDYPV
+757 
-764 VFDVV
+764 
-769 CGSLYTVTYK
+769 
-779 DGTNGTVFADDV
+779 
-791 HSNLNANA
+791 
-799 ATPAFVGGTP
+799 
-809 TRPGYVFTGWN
+809 
-820 PAVAAT
+820 
-826 VTGNATYTAVWE
+826 
-838 KDANGN
+838 
-844 GKPDKDE
+844 
-851 EKYTVTYTDGVENE
+851 
-865 EIFADETYSDLL
+865 
-877 SGTAT
+877 
-882 PAFNGTP
+882 
-889 TRKGYAFT
+889 
-897 GWNPAVAATV
+897 
-907 TGNATYAAV
+907 
-916 WEEAAP
+916 P

-929 PPTDEIGGATV
+929 APGE
-940 AVKCITGHGDLSW
+940 GDLSGL
-953 KIDSST
+953 IGNI
-959 FTVGEV
+959 TVNCTNDKAAHELKTKSYALIPGSYTTGEV
-965 TGDDTTGYTCTVTVQ
+965 EGDAENGYTYTVTIKPRKYVEQFDTDTSAAHDPKDATATVTLKHTDNGWTVTGSTPVVFNVACVTEIVPPAKPGAEDLANLEAPVEVVCTTKPETHAAAHFSLRGGTYTIGDVAGNETDGYTCDITVT
-980 AEVYV
+980 ADKYV
-985 NAFNSD
+985 ARYNMD
-991 KKANG
+991 YG
-996 VKHTLADD
+996 KHTLTGDNT
-1004 AEKTFTMTYVN
+1004 KTLTLKYVE
-1015 GAWTGPTNPAVTFEV
+1015 GQWAVDTPITFPVE
-1030 KCEEELVPVH
+1030 CEEELFPVH

-1214 DGVDGE
+1214 DGVNGE

-1233 ATPAFEGTPTRKGFV
+1233 ATPAFEGTPARAGYKFLGWEPTVAETVTENATYVAQWEKLYTVTYTDGVDGKAFKDDVHSDLEKDTPTPAFSGDTPTRKGFV

-1292 DNQNVK
+1292 DNQNVN
-1298 HGAKAYKVTLGE
+1298 HGEKRYKPTLGE
-1310 YTASNV
+1310 YTVSNV

-1339 SSDMSDAVHTL
+1339 SSDMGDAVHTL

-1658 VTENATYVAQWE
+1658 VTENVTYTAQWE
-1670 KLYTVTYTD
+1670 ELYTVTYTD
-1679 GAKGKAFEDQVFTDL
+1679 GVKGKAFKDQVYSDL
-1694 ESGTKTPEF
+1694 ESGTATPKF
-1703 NGTPTRKGYK
+1703 DGKPTRKGYT
-1713 FLGWEPV
+1713 FTGWSPKV
-1720 VADTVTENVTYTA
+1720 TDTVTKDVTYVAQWKSTKNGKDNV
-1733 PVGRTLHRYLHRRRE
+1733 PKTGDSEIVMVL
-1748 GQGVQGSGLQ
+1748 GSVLLFSFCGAAAVSVYD
-1758 RS
+1758 RKRKHF

>member
-1 MVCAEFSVCFWHCS
+1 MTA
-15 WSSHFCPRLRWQRI
+15 
-29 RRGLTKP
+29 
-36 SPRPSQWTGT
+36 
-46 RRRPIPPAQEQPK
+46 
-59 NENPPAPE
+59 N
-67 EPKTF
+67 
-72 TVTYTDGVG
+72 VTY
-81 GAVFDNEVHSN
+81 
-92 LPSGT
+92 
-97 ATPAFSGSLAREG
+97 
-110 YTFAGWNPAVAETV
+110 VAQ
-124 TADVTYAAKWEEG
+124 WEAG
-137 KTGPRRVTL
+137 KTNARRVTV
-146 PTIPGPDVDLA
+146 PPIPDPGVAPA

-188 KTKFVCQYK
+188 KTKFVCQYSQP
-197 TNHSDTA
+197 HSDTA
-204 YNNHTIAISDIKA
+204 STNHTIAISDIKA
-217 AASRASVNSGYQI
+217 AAGRASVNSGYQI

-241 TTWSL
+241 KTWSL
-246 NKSGTTACNK
+246 NMSGTTACNK
-256 GSTIYLVAKN
+256 GTTIYLVAKN

-322 KAKDGADT
+322 KANDGSDT
-330 IYAGGALCSVSQQG
+330 IYTGGMTCAVSQYG

-358 YAVWEEAVPS
+358 YAVWEEVAPPMPD
-368 KPEWSDI
+368 KPTAPGEGDLSGLIDNI
-375 RREMQKVSVH
+375 
-385 VTCINPD
+385 T
-392 VNHTEKTYSYKES
+392 VNCTNEAATHELKTKGYTLIS
-405 NDDTI
+405 
-410 GSVQDSAGS
+410 GS
-419 YTCTVTVHLGRYR
+419 YTTSEVAG
-432 LQYNQDFN
+432 DA
-440 REHEFASSLTAD
+440 E
-452 VVLQYNGTGWVI
+452 NG
-464 ASALPL
+464 
-470 ELKLT
+470 
-475 CGSAPTPNPPGSDV
+475 
-489 LNSLKVL
+489 
-496 VKCDSK
+496 
-502 TYHFEKPYKMDD
+502 Y
-514 GDYRLEKVDDN
+514 
-525 TYTVIVLADKY
+525 TYTVTINSQKY
-536 VEKYNAVYP
+536 VEQFDTDTGAAHDPKGVNATVTLKY
-545 GHTLFDNN
+545 TDN
-553 TKTIKLVYRY
+553 
-563 GAWTVVGSNGV
+563 GWTVES
-574 TFNVSCEQ
+574 
-582 KYTVTYTDGVDG
+582 
-594 EVIFADQ
+594 
-601 VSYKKP
+601 
-607 GEKTPKF
+607 
-614 RGTPTRTGYK
+614 
-624 FIGWEPAV
+624 
-632 VGTVTANATY
+632 
-642 TAQWVSISDL
+642 
-652 DPAPELVS
+652 
-660 SLYMNFQCT
+660 
-669 NENASHDHRSEMIAI
+669 
-684 GYGIGAGGVIVTD
+684 GA
-697 AAGNPVYNKDG
+697 
-708 NITAV
+708 
-713 ITFYQ
+713 
-718 DSGFLNEYNKR
+718 
-729 TGVAHR
+729 
-735 YADYEPKT
+735 
-743 KSVDGVLIGEVFHM
+743 
-757 YKKDYPV
+757 PV
-764 VFDVV
+764 VFDVACV
-769 CGSLYTVTYK
+769 TEIVPPARPGAEDLSNLKAPVDVTCTTKPETHAAVHFSLRGGTYTIGNVAGNETDGYTCDITVT
-779 DGTNGTVFADDV
+779 ADKYVARYNMDYGKHTLTGDNTKTLTLKYV
-791 HSNLNANA
+791 EGQWAVD
-799 ATPAFVGGTP
+799 TPITFPVECE
-809 TRPGYVFTGWN
+809 
-820 PAVAAT
+820 
-826 VTGNATYTAVWE
+826 TA
-838 KDANGN
+838 
-844 GKPDKDE
+844 PQ
-851 EKYTVTYTDGVENE
+851 
-865 EIFADETYSDLL
+865 
-877 SGTAT
+877 
-882 PAFNGTP
+882 
-889 TRKGYAFT
+889 
-897 GWNPAVAATV
+897 
-907 TGNATYAAV
+907 
-916 WEEAAP
+916 
-922 PKPDKPT
+922 KPDKPT
-929 PPTDEIGGATV
+929 NEIGGATV

-953 KIDSST
+953 KIGSST

-985 NAFNSD
+985 NAFNSN

-1030 KCEEELVPVH
+1030 KCEEELFPVH

-1067 DLSTIDIADYYTGN
+1067 DLSTIDIADHYTGS

-1156 LFGST
+1156 PFGST

-1214 DGVDGE
+1214 DGVNGE

-1260 TEDVTYT
+1260 TDDATYT

-1280 EGAIGRGVAVVC
+1280 EGAIGRGVTVVC

-1310 YTASNV
+1310 YTVSDV

-1409 VKHGGKDYKPT
+1409 VNHWGKDYKPT

-1439 TITVKAAKIIEKY
+1439 TITVKAAKIVEKY
-1452 SSDMGKT
+1452 GSDFGKP
-1459 HALIVGE
+1459 HDLIIGE
-1466 QAEKT
+1466 AAEKT

-1499 PTYDELK
+1499 PTYDDLK
-1506 GLGINAK
+1506 ELGIDAK
-1513 VDCTTTTAHNGKSYT
+1513 VHCATTTVHTDATYA
-1528 LIEDTYNVSDPERKG
+1528 LIESTYEISDPARKG
-1543 TAYTC
+1543 TVYTC
-1548 ILTVNAKDYVAKY
+1548 TLTVKAKDYVAKY

-1576 SKTIELTW
+1576 SKAIELTW

-1617 VFADVVYNDIPYGT
+1617 VFADVVYKDIPYGT
-1631 NTPAFGTKD
+1631 STPAFGTKD
-1640 PTRKGYKFLG
+1640 PTREGYKFVG
-1650 WEPVVADT
+1650 WEPEVA
-1658 VTENATYVAQWE
+1658 E
-1670 KLYTVTYTD
+1670 
-1679 GAKGKAFEDQVFTDL
+1679 
-1694 ESGTKTPEF
+1694 
-1703 NGTPTRKGYK
+1703 
-1713 FLGWEPV
+1713 
-1720 VADTVTENVTYTA
+1720 TVTENVTYTA
-1733 PVGRTLHRYLHRRRE
+1733 KWEELYTVTYTD
-1748 GQGVQGSGLQ
+1748 GVKGKAFKDQVYSDLEAGTATPKFDGKPTRKGYTFTGWSPKVTDTVTKDVTYVAQWKSMKNGKDNIPKTGDSDIVMVLGSVLLFSFCGAAAVSVYD
-1758 RS
+1758 RKRKHF

>member
-1 MVCAEFSVCFWHCS
+1 MQTVCASGMDRQMKGEYFKMKNHGLRRIFSLFLALFMVFTLL
-15 WSSHFCPRLRWQRI
+15 PTTALAED
-29 RRGLTKP
+29 T
-36 SPRPSQWTGT
+36 TGADET
-46 RRRPIPPAQEQPK
+46 QPKAVVVNEGEKKTDPPAQEQPK
-59 NENPPAPE
+59 DEDPSAPE
-67 EPKTF
+67 GPKTF
-72 TVTYTDGVG
+72 TVTYTDGAD
-81 GAVFDNEVHSN
+81 GAVFADKVYSN
-92 LPSGT
+92 LSFGT
-97 ATPAFSGSLAREG
+97 ATPAFSGTPAREG
-110 YTFAGWNPAVAETV
+110 YTFVGWNPAVAETV
-124 TADVTYAAKWEEG
+124 TADVTYVAQWEAG
-137 KTGPRRVTL
+137 KTSARRVTL
-146 PTIPGPDVDLA
+146 PTIPGPDVDPA

-296 DASIRYHSFTVK
+296 DAAIRYHSFTVK

-322 KAKDGADT
+322 KAKDGSDT
-330 IYAGGALCSVSQQG
+330 IYTGGTLCSVSQQG

-358 YAVWEEAVPS
+358 YAVWEEATP
-368 KPEWSDI
+368 
-375 RREMQKVSVH
+375 
-385 VTCINPD
+385 
-392 VNHTEKTYSYKES
+392 
-405 NDDTI
+405 
-410 GSVQDSAGS
+410 
-419 YTCTVTVHLGRYR
+419 
-432 LQYNQDFN
+432 
-440 REHEFASSLTAD
+440 
-452 VVLQYNGTGWVI
+452 
-464 ASALPL
+464 
-470 ELKLT
+470 
-475 CGSAPTPNPPGSDV
+475 PT
-489 LNSLKVL
+489 
-496 VKCDSK
+496 
-502 TYHFEKPYKMDD
+502 
-514 GDYRLEKVDDN
+514 
-525 TYTVIVLADKY
+525 
-536 VEKYNAVYP
+536 
-545 GHTLFDNN
+545 
-553 TKTIKLVYRY
+553 
-563 GAWTVVGSNGV
+563 
-574 TFNVSCEQ
+574 
-582 KYTVTYTDGVDG
+582 
-594 EVIFADQ
+594 
-601 VSYKKP
+601 
-607 GEKTPKF
+607 
-614 RGTPTRTGYK
+614 
-624 FIGWEPAV
+624 
-632 VGTVTANATY
+632 
-642 TAQWVSISDL
+642 
-652 DPAPELVS
+652 
-660 SLYMNFQCT
+660 
-669 NENASHDHRSEMIAI
+669 
-684 GYGIGAGGVIVTD
+684 
-697 AAGNPVYNKDG
+697 
-708 NITAV
+708 
-713 ITFYQ
+713 
-718 DSGFLNEYNKR
+718 
-729 TGVAHR
+729 
-735 YADYEPKT
+735 
-743 KSVDGVLIGEVFHM
+743 
-757 YKKDYPV
+757 
-764 VFDVV
+764 
-769 CGSLYTVTYK
+769 
-779 DGTNGTVFADDV
+779 
-791 HSNLNANA
+791 
-799 ATPAFVGGTP
+799 
-809 TRPGYVFTGWN
+809 
-820 PAVAAT
+820 
-826 VTGNATYTAVWE
+826 
-838 KDANGN
+838 
-844 GKPDKDE
+844 
-851 EKYTVTYTDGVENE
+851 
-865 EIFADETYSDLL
+865 
-877 SGTAT
+877 
-882 PAFNGTP
+882 
-889 TRKGYAFT
+889 
-897 GWNPAVAATV
+897 
-907 TGNATYAAV
+907 
-916 WEEAAP
+916 
-922 PKPDKPT
+922 PDKPT
-929 PPTDEIGGATV
+929 APGE
-940 AVKCITGHGDLSW
+940 GDLSGL
-953 KIDSST
+953 IGQI
-959 FTVGEV
+959 TVNCTNEAAAHELKTKGYALISGSYTTGEV
-965 TGDDTTGYTCTVTVQ
+965 DGDAENGYTYTVTINSQKYVEQFDTDTGAAHDPKGVNATVTLKYTDNGWAVERVVPVVFNVACVTEIVPPAKPGAEDLAKLEAPVEVACTTKPETHAAARFSLIEGTYDIGDVSGNETDGYTCDIIITADEYVTK
-980 AEVYV
+980 Y
-985 NAFNSD
+985 NTDF
-991 KKANG
+991 G
-996 VKHTLADD
+996 KHTLTGDNS
-1004 AEKTFTMTYVN
+1004 KTLTLKYVEGRWVVN
-1015 GAWTGPTNPAVTFEV
+1015 DPVTFPVE
-1030 KCEEELVPVH
+1030 CEEELFPVH

-1087 YDDGAWN
+1087 YDDGLFN
-1094 NYKANPAN
+1094 IYKSDPAN

-1126 QVVYFQSEEALR
+1126 QVVYFQSEEAWR

-1156 LFGST
+1156 PFGST

-1214 DGVDGE
+1214 DGVNGE
-1220 AFADQAYTAKYED
+1220 AFTDQAYTAKYED
-1233 ATPAFEGTPTRKGFV
+1233 ATPAFVGIPARAGYKFLGWEPTVAETVTENATYVAQWEKLYTVTYTDGVDGKAFKDDVHSDLEKDTPTPAFSGDTPTRKGFV

-1298 HGAKAYKVTLGE
+1298 HGEKKYKPTLGE
-1310 YTASNV
+1310 YTVSDV
-1316 MGTAADGYTCTVTVR
+1316 MGTAADGYTCTVTVK
-1331 AAKFIEKY
+1331 ATKFIEKY
-1339 SSDMSDAVHTL
+1339 SSDMGDAVHTL

-1409 VKHGGKDYKPT
+1409 VNHWGKDYKPT

-1439 TITVKAAKIIEKY
+1439 TVTVKAAKIIKKY

-1459 HALIVGE
+1459 HELIVGE

-1513 VDCTTTTAHNGKSYT
+1513 VDCTTTTAHNDKPYT
-1528 LIEDTYNVSDPERKG
+1528 LIEGTYDISDPERKG

-1561 NAEENVGPHTLDDRD
+1561 NAEEKVGPHTLDDRD
-1576 SKTIELTW
+1576 SKAIELTW
-1584 NGEKWTAAE
+1584 NGEKWTATE

-1617 VFADVVYNDIPYGT
+1617 VFADVVYKDIPYGT
-1631 NTPAFGTKD
+1631 STPAFGTKD
-1640 PTRKGYKFLG
+1640 PTRKGYKFVG
-1650 WEPVVADT
+1650 WEPEVAET
-1658 VTENATYVAQWE
+1658 VTKDVTYTAKWE

-1679 GAKGKAFEDQVFTDL
+1679 GAKGKAFKDQVYSDL
-1694 ESGTKTPEF
+1694 EAGTDTPKF
-1703 NGTPTRKGYK
+1703 DGKPTRKGYT
-1713 FLGWEPV
+1713 FTGWSPKV
-1720 VADTVTENVTYTA
+1720 TDTVTKDVTYVAQWKSVKNGKDNIPKTGDSEI
-1733 PVGRTLHRYLHRRRE
+1733 VMVL
-1748 GQGVQGSGLQ
+1748 GSVLLFSFCGAAAVSVYD
-1758 RS
+1758 RKRKHF

>member
-1 MVCAEFSVCFWHCS
+1 MQTVCASGMDRQMKGEYFKMKNHGLRRIFSLFLALFMVFTLLPTTALAEDTTGADETQPKTVVVDEGEKKTDP
-15 WSSHFCPRLRWQRI
+15 PRE
-29 RRGLTKP
+29 
-36 SPRPSQWTGT
+36 
-46 RRRPIPPAQEQPK
+46 EQPK

-72 TVTYTDGVG
+72 TVTYTDGAD
-81 GAVFDNEVHSN
+81 GAVFPNQVYRN

-97 ATPAFSGSLAREG
+97 ATPAFSGTPAREG

-124 TADVTYAAKWEEG
+124 TANVTYVAQWEAG
-137 KTGPRRVTL
+137 KTGARRVTL
-146 PTIPGPDVDLA
+146 PTIPEPDITPA
-157 ALDTG
+157 ALNTG

-174 GDEFNIGYN
+174 GSEFNIGYN

-188 KTKFVCQYK
+188 KTQFVCQYK

-296 DASIRYHSFTVK
+296 DAFIRYHSFTVK
-308 NTIPTREGY
+308 NTVPTREGY

-322 KAKDGADT
+322 KANDGSDT
-330 IYAGGALCSVSQQG
+330 IYTGGMTCAVSQYG

-358 YAVWEEAVPS
+358 YAVWEEA
-368 KPEWSDI
+368 
-375 RREMQKVSVH
+375 
-385 VTCINPD
+385 T
-392 VNHTEKTYSYKES
+392 
-405 NDDTI
+405 
-410 GSVQDSAGS
+410 
-419 YTCTVTVHLGRYR
+419 
-432 LQYNQDFN
+432 
-440 REHEFASSLTAD
+440 
-452 VVLQYNGTGWVI
+452 
-464 ASALPL
+464 
-470 ELKLT
+470 
-475 CGSAPTPNPPGSDV
+475 
-489 LNSLKVL
+489 
-496 VKCDSK
+496 
-502 TYHFEKPYKMDD
+502 
-514 GDYRLEKVDDN
+514 
-525 TYTVIVLADKY
+525 
-536 VEKYNAVYP
+536 
-545 GHTLFDNN
+545 
-553 TKTIKLVYRY
+553 
-563 GAWTVVGSNGV
+563 
-574 TFNVSCEQ
+574 
-582 KYTVTYTDGVDG
+582 
-594 EVIFADQ
+594 
-601 VSYKKP
+601 
-607 GEKTPKF
+607 
-614 RGTPTRTGYK
+614 
-624 FIGWEPAV
+624 
-632 VGTVTANATY
+632 
-642 TAQWVSISDL
+642 
-652 DPAPELVS
+652 
-660 SLYMNFQCT
+660 
-669 NENASHDHRSEMIAI
+669 
-684 GYGIGAGGVIVTD
+684 
-697 AAGNPVYNKDG
+697 
-708 NITAV
+708 
-713 ITFYQ
+713 
-718 DSGFLNEYNKR
+718 
-729 TGVAHR
+729 
-735 YADYEPKT
+735 
-743 KSVDGVLIGEVFHM
+743 
-757 YKKDYPV
+757 
-764 VFDVV
+764 
-769 CGSLYTVTYK
+769 
-779 DGTNGTVFADDV
+779 
-791 HSNLNANA
+791 
-799 ATPAFVGGTP
+799 
-809 TRPGYVFTGWN
+809 
-820 PAVAAT
+820 
-826 VTGNATYTAVWE
+826 
-838 KDANGN
+838 
-844 GKPDKDE
+844 
-851 EKYTVTYTDGVENE
+851 
-865 EIFADETYSDLL
+865 
-877 SGTAT
+877 
-882 PAFNGTP
+882 
-889 TRKGYAFT
+889 
-897 GWNPAVAATV
+897 
-907 TGNATYAAV
+907 
-916 WEEAAP
+916 P

-929 PPTDEIGGATV
+929 APGE
-940 AVKCITGHGDLSW
+940 GDLSGL
-953 KIDSST
+953 IDNI
-959 FTVGEV
+959 TVNCTNGKAAHELKTKGYTLISGSYTTSEV
-965 TGDDTTGYTCTVTVQ
+965 AGDAENGYTYTVTINSQKYVEQFDTDTGAAHDPKGVNATVTLKYTDNGWTVESGAPVVFDVACVTEIVPPTKPGAEDLAKLEAPVEVACTTKPETHTAASFALIEGTYNIGDVSGNETDGYTCDIIITADEYVTK
-980 AEVYV
+980 Y
-985 NAFNSD
+985 NTDF
-991 KKANG
+991 G
-996 VKHTLADD
+996 KHTLTGDNT
-1004 AEKTFTMTYVN
+1004 KPLTLKYVEGRWVVN
-1015 GAWTGPTNPAVTFEV
+1015 DPVTFPVE
-1030 KCEEELVPVH
+1030 CEEELFPVH

-1055 VALES
+1055 IALES

-1087 YDDGAWN
+1087 YDDGLFN
-1094 NYKANPAN
+1094 IYKSDPAN

-1156 LFGST
+1156 PFGST

-1175 TFKFWSREGQNG
+1175 TFKFWSREGQNS

-1214 DGVDGE
+1214 DGVNGE

-1233 ATPAFEGTPTRKGFV
+1233 TTPAFEGTPARAGYKFLGWEPTVAETVTENATYVAQWEKLYTVTYTDGVDGKAFKDDVHSDLEKDTKTPAFSGGTPTRKGFV

-1280 EGAIGRGVAVVC
+1280 ENAIGRGVAVVC
-1292 DNQNVK
+1292 DNQNVN
-1298 HGAKAYKVTLGE
+1298 HGEKKYKPTLGE
-1310 YTASNV
+1310 YTVSNV

-1339 SSDMSDAVHTL
+1339 SSDMGDAVHTL

-1409 VKHGGKDYKPT
+1409 VNHWGKDYKPT

-1466 QAEKT
+1466 QAEKA
-1471 VELKWDGEKW
+1471 VELKWNGEKW

-1528 LIEDTYNVSDPERKG
+1528 LIEGTYNVSDPERKG

-1593 TSVTFNVKC
+1593 TRVTFNAKC

-1617 VFADVVYNDIPYGT
+1617 VFEDVVYKDIPYGT
-1631 NTPAFGTKD
+1631 STPAFGTKD

-1679 GAKGKAFEDQVFTDL
+1679 GVKGKAFKDQVYKDL
-1694 ESGTKTPEF
+1694 ESGTDTPKF
-1703 NGTPTRKGYK
+1703 DGKPTRKGYT
-1713 FLGWEPV
+1713 FTGWSPKV
-1720 VADTVTENVTYTA
+1720 TDTVTKDVTYVAQWKSVKNGKDNIPKTGDSEI
-1733 PVGRTLHRYLHRRRE
+1733 VMVL
-1748 GQGVQGSGLQ
+1748 GSVLLFSFCGAAAVSVYD
-1758 RS
+1758 RKRKHF

>member
-1 MVCAEFSVCFWHCS
+1 MQTVCASGMDRQMKGEYFKMKNHGLRRIFSLFLALFMVFTLL
-15 WSSHFCPRLRWQRI
+15 PTTALAED
-29 RRGLTKP
+29 T
-36 SPRPSQWTGT
+36 TGADET
-46 RRRPIPPAQEQPK
+46 QPKTVVVNEGEKKTDPPAQEQPK

-110 YTFAGWNPAVAETV
+110 YTFVGWNPAVAETV

-146 PTIPGPDVDLA
+146 PTIPDPDPAPA

-217 AASRASVNSGYQI
+217 AAGRASVNSGYQI

-256 GSTIYLVAKN
+256 GTTIYLVAKN

-296 DASIRYHSFTVK
+296 DAAIRYHSFTVK

-322 KAKDGADT
+322 KANDGSDT
-330 IYAGGALCSVSQQG
+330 IYTGGMTCAVSQYG

-358 YAVWEEAVPS
+358 YAVWEEA
-368 KPEWSDI
+368 
-375 RREMQKVSVH
+375 
-385 VTCINPD
+385 
-392 VNHTEKTYSYKES
+392 
-405 NDDTI
+405 
-410 GSVQDSAGS
+410 
-419 YTCTVTVHLGRYR
+419 
-432 LQYNQDFN
+432 
-440 REHEFASSLTAD
+440 
-452 VVLQYNGTGWVI
+452 
-464 ASALPL
+464 
-470 ELKLT
+470 
-475 CGSAPTPNPPGSDV
+475 
-489 LNSLKVL
+489 
-496 VKCDSK
+496 
-502 TYHFEKPYKMDD
+502 
-514 GDYRLEKVDDN
+514 
-525 TYTVIVLADKY
+525 
-536 VEKYNAVYP
+536 
-545 GHTLFDNN
+545 
-553 TKTIKLVYRY
+553 
-563 GAWTVVGSNGV
+563 
-574 TFNVSCEQ
+574 
-582 KYTVTYTDGVDG
+582 
-594 EVIFADQ
+594 
-601 VSYKKP
+601 
-607 GEKTPKF
+607 
-614 RGTPTRTGYK
+614 
-624 FIGWEPAV
+624 
-632 VGTVTANATY
+632 
-642 TAQWVSISDL
+642 
-652 DPAPELVS
+652 
-660 SLYMNFQCT
+660 
-669 NENASHDHRSEMIAI
+669 
-684 GYGIGAGGVIVTD
+684 
-697 AAGNPVYNKDG
+697 
-708 NITAV
+708 
-713 ITFYQ
+713 
-718 DSGFLNEYNKR
+718 
-729 TGVAHR
+729 
-735 YADYEPKT
+735 
-743 KSVDGVLIGEVFHM
+743 
-757 YKKDYPV
+757 
-764 VFDVV
+764 
-769 CGSLYTVTYK
+769 
-779 DGTNGTVFADDV
+779 
-791 HSNLNANA
+791 
-799 ATPAFVGGTP
+799 
-809 TRPGYVFTGWN
+809 
-820 PAVAAT
+820 
-826 VTGNATYTAVWE
+826 
-838 KDANGN
+838 
-844 GKPDKDE
+844 
-851 EKYTVTYTDGVENE
+851 
-865 EIFADETYSDLL
+865 
-877 SGTAT
+877 
-882 PAFNGTP
+882 
-889 TRKGYAFT
+889 
-897 GWNPAVAATV
+897 
-907 TGNATYAAV
+907 
-916 WEEAAP
+916 AP

-929 PPTDEIGGATV
+929 APGE
-940 AVKCITGHGDLSW
+940 GDLSGL
-953 KIDSST
+953 IGNI
-959 FTVGEV
+959 TVNCTNGKAAHELKAKGYTLISGSYTTNEV
-965 TGDDTTGYTCTVTVQ
+965 AGDAENGYTCTVTINSQKYVEQ
-980 AEVYV
+980 FDTNTRTVHDPKGV
-985 NAFNSD
+985 NATVTLKYTDNGWTVESGAPVVFDVACVTEIVPPARPGAEDLSNLKAPVDVTCTTKPETHAAVHFSLRGGTYTIGDVAGNETDGYTCDITVTAD
-991 KKANG
+991 KYVARYNMDYG
-996 VKHTLADD
+996 KHTLTGDNT
-1004 AEKTFTMTYVN
+1004 KTLTLKYVE
-1015 GAWTGPTNPAVTFEV
+1015 GQWAVDTPITFPVE
-1030 KCEEELVPVH
+1030 CEEELFPVH

-1087 YDDGAWN
+1087 YDDGLFN
-1094 NYKANPAN
+1094 IYKSDPAN

-1175 TFKFWSREGQNG
+1175 TFKFWSREGQSG

-1204 EKNTYTVTYT
+1204 EKNIYTVTYTDGVNGEAFADQVYNVPFEDATPAFDGTPARAGYKFLGWEPTVAETVTENATYVAQWEKLYTVTYT
-1214 DGVDGE
+1214 DGVDE
-1220 AFADQAYTAKYED
+1220 KVFKDDVHSDLEKDTK
-1233 ATPAFEGTPTRKGFV
+1233 TPAFSGGTPTRKGFV

-1292 DNQNVK
+1292 DNQNVN
-1298 HGAKAYKVTLGE
+1298 HGEKKYKPTLGE
-1310 YTASNV
+1310 YTVSDV
-1316 MGTAADGYTCTVTVR
+1316 MGTAADGYTCTVTVK

-1339 SSDMSDAVHTL
+1339 NSDMGDAVHTL

-1409 VKHGGKDYKPT
+1409 VNHWGKDYKPT

-1466 QAEKT
+1466 QPEKT
-1471 VELKWDGEKW
+1471 VELKWNGEKW

-1617 VFADVVYNDIPYGT
+1617 VFADVVYKDIPYGT
-1631 NTPAFGTKD
+1631 STPAFGTKD
-1640 PTRKGYKFLG
+1640 PTREGYKFVG
-1650 WEPVVADT
+1650 WEPEVAET
-1658 VTENATYVAQWE
+1658 VTKNVTYTAKWE

-1679 GAKGKAFEDQVFTDL
+1679 GVKGKAFKDQVYKDL
-1694 ESGTKTPEF
+1694 ESGTDTPKF
-1703 NGTPTRKGYK
+1703 DGKPTRKGYT
-1713 FLGWEPV
+1713 FTGWSPKV
-1720 VADTVTENVTYTA
+1720 TDTVTKDVTYVAQWKSVKNGKDNIPKTGDSEI
-1733 PVGRTLHRYLHRRRE
+1733 VMVL
-1748 GQGVQGSGLQ
+1748 GSVLLFSFCGAAAVSVYD
-1758 RS
+1758 RKRKHF

>member
-1 MVCAEFSVCFWHCS
+1 M
-15 WSSHFCPRLRWQRI
+15 
-29 RRGLTKP
+29 
-36 SPRPSQWTGT
+36 
-46 RRRPIPPAQEQPK
+46 
-59 NENPPAPE
+59 
-67 EPKTF
+67 
-72 TVTYTDGVG
+72 
-81 GAVFDNEVHSN
+81 
-92 LPSGT
+92 
-97 ATPAFSGSLAREG
+97 
-110 YTFAGWNPAVAETV
+110 

-146 PTIPGPDVDLA
+146 PTIPKPDPAPADLN
-157 ALDTG
+157 TG

-296 DASIRYHSFTVK
+296 DAAIRYHSFTVK

-322 KAKDGADT
+322 KAKDGSDT
-330 IYAGGALCSVSQQG
+330 IYTGGTLCSVSQQG

-358 YAVWEEAVPS
+358 YAVWEEAAPPMPDKPTAPGEGDLSGLIDNITVNCTNEAATHVPNS
-368 KPEWSDI
+368 K
-375 RREMQKVSVH
+375 
-385 VTCINPD
+385 
-392 VNHTEKTYSYKES
+392 SYVL
-405 NDDTI
+405 I
-410 GSVQDSAGS
+410 AGS
-419 YTCTVTVHLGRYR
+419 YTTSEV
-432 LQYNQDFN
+432 
-440 REHEFASSLTAD
+440 E
-452 VVLQYNGTGWVI
+452 
-464 ASALPL
+464 
-470 ELKLT
+470 
-475 CGSAPTPNPPGSDV
+475 
-489 LNSLKVL
+489 
-496 VKCDSK
+496 
-502 TYHFEKPYKMDD
+502 
-514 GDYRLEKVDDN
+514 GD
-525 TYTVIVLADKY
+525 A
-536 VEKYNAVYP
+536 
-545 GHTLFDNN
+545 
-553 TKTIKLVYRY
+553 
-563 GAWTVVGSNGV
+563 
-574 TFNVSCEQ
+574 
-582 KYTVTYTDGVDG
+582 
-594 EVIFADQ
+594 
-601 VSYKKP
+601 
-607 GEKTPKF
+607 
-614 RGTPTRTGYK
+614 
-624 FIGWEPAV
+624 
-632 VGTVTANATY
+632 
-642 TAQWVSISDL
+642 
-652 DPAPELVS
+652 
-660 SLYMNFQCT
+660 
-669 NENASHDHRSEMIAI
+669 EN
-684 GYGIGAGGVIVTD
+684 
-697 AAGNPVYNKDG
+697 
-708 NITAV
+708 
-713 ITFYQ
+713 
-718 DSGFLNEYNKR
+718 
-729 TGVAHR
+729 
-735 YADYEPKT
+735 
-743 KSVDGVLIGEVFHM
+743 
-757 YKKDYPV
+757 
-764 VFDVV
+764 
-769 CGSLYTVTYK
+769 
-779 DGTNGTVFADDV
+779 
-791 HSNLNANA
+791 
-799 ATPAFVGGTP
+799 
-809 TRPGYVFTGWN
+809 
-820 PAVAAT
+820 
-826 VTGNATYTAVWE
+826 
-838 KDANGN
+838 
-844 GKPDKDE
+844 
-851 EKYTVTYTDGVENE
+851 
-865 EIFADETYSDLL
+865 
-877 SGTAT
+877 
-882 PAFNGTP
+882 
-889 TRKGYAFT
+889 
-897 GWNPAVAATV
+897 
-907 TGNATYAAV
+907 
-916 WEEAAP
+916 
-922 PKPDKPT
+922 
-929 PPTDEIGGATV
+929 
-940 AVKCITGHGDLSW
+940 
-953 KIDSST
+953 
-959 FTVGEV
+959 
-965 TGDDTTGYTCTVTVQ
+965 GYTCTVTINSQKYVEQ
-980 AEVYV
+980 FDTDTGAAHDPKGV
-985 NAFNSD
+985 NATVTLKYTDNGWTVTNGAPVVFDVACVTEIVPPAKPGAEDLSNLKAPVDVTCTTKPETHAAVHFSLRGGTYTIGDVAGNETDGYTCDITVTAD
-991 KKANG
+991 KYVARYNMDYG
-996 VKHTLADD
+996 KHTLTGDNT
-1004 AEKTFTMTYVN
+1004 KTLTLKYVEGRWVVN
-1015 GAWTGPTNPAVTFEV
+1015 DPVTFPVE
-1030 KCEEELVPVH
+1030 CEEELFPVH

-1081 YEFYGW
+1081 YKFYGW

-1214 DGVDGE
+1214 DGVNGE
-1220 AFADQAYTAKYED
+1220 AFADQVYTAKYED
-1233 ATPAFEGTPTRKGFV
+1233 ATPAFEGTPARAGYKFLGWEPTVAETVTENATYVAQWEKLYTVTYTDGVGGKAFEDDVHSDLEKDTPTPAFSGGTPTRKGFV
-1248 FDGWNPEVAETV
+1248 FDGWTPEVAETV
-1260 TEDVTYT
+1260 TDNATYT

-1298 HGAKAYKVTLGE
+1298 HGEKKYKPTLGE
-1310 YTASNV
+1310 YTVSNV

-1339 SSDMSDAVHTL
+1339 SSDMGDAVHTL

-1409 VKHGGKDYKPT
+1409 VNHWGKDYKPT

-1466 QAEKT
+1466 QAEKA
-1471 VELKWDGEKW
+1471 VELKWNGEKW

-1617 VFADVVYNDIPYGT
+1617 VFADVVYKDIPYGT
-1631 NTPAFGTKD
+1631 STPAFGTKD
-1640 PTRKGYKFLG
+1640 PTREGYKFVG
-1650 WEPVVADT
+1650 WEPEVAET
-1658 VTENATYVAQWE
+1658 VTKDVTYTAKWE

-1679 GAKGKAFEDQVFTDL
+1679 GVKGKAFKDQVYKDL
-1694 ESGTKTPEF
+1694 ESGTDTPKF
-1703 NGTPTRKGYK
+1703 DGKPTRKGYT
-1713 FLGWEPV
+1713 FTGWSPKV
-1720 VADTVTENVTYTA
+1720 TDTVTKDVTYVAQWKSVKNGKDNIPKTGDSEI
-1733 PVGRTLHRYLHRRRE
+1733 VMVL
-1748 GQGVQGSGLQ
+1748 GSVLLFSFCGAAAVSVYD
-1758 RS
+1758 RKRKHF

>member
-1 MVCAEFSVCFWHCS
+1 MQTVCASGMDRQMKREYFKMKNHGLRRIFSLFLALFMVFTLL
-15 WSSHFCPRLRWQRI
+15 PTTALAED
-29 RRGLTKP
+29 T
-36 SPRPSQWTGT
+36 TGADET
-46 RRRPIPPAQEQPK
+46 PPKTVVVDEGEKKTDPPAQEQPK

-72 TVTYTDGVG
+72 TVTYTDGAD
-81 GAVFDNEVHSN
+81 GAVFPNQVSN
-92 LPSGT
+92 LPAGT
-97 ATPAFSGSLAREG
+97 ATPAFSGTLARDG

-124 TADVTYAAKWEEG
+124 TANVTYVAQWEAG
-137 KTGPRRVTL
+137 KTNPRRVTV
-146 PTIPGPDVDLA
+146 PPIPDPGVAPA
-157 ALDTG
+157 ALNTG

-188 KTKFVCQYK
+188 KTQFVCQYK

-204 YNNHTIAISDIKA
+204 STNHTIAISDIKA
-217 AASRASVNSGYQI
+217 AAGRASVNSGYQI

-256 GSTIYLVAKN
+256 GTTIYLVAKN

-296 DASIRYHSFTVK
+296 DAAIRYHSFTVK

-322 KAKDGADT
+322 KANDGSDT
-330 IYAGGALCSVSQQG
+330 IYTGGTLCSVSQYG

-358 YAVWEEAVPS
+358 YAVWEEDAPAQPTPLDEAGVKALLGENAVQIICTNTQISHGS
-368 KPEWSDI
+368 KTFGLIDGTFTVHQSNNRCEVVINSFSPYVNEFNAAVSVPAGTHITDNSMAGQNRTKINLVWSDG
-375 RREMQKVSVH
+375 KWTAADAPAKYH
-385 VTCINPD
+385 VLCSSQPAEPTAPGEGDLENI
-392 VNHTEKTYSYKES
+392 EKLVRIVCDRNIHDAKEYGV
-405 NDDTI
+405 I
-410 GSVQDSAGS
+410 AGS
-419 YTCTVTVHLGRYR
+419 CEFGDIDMTGDVPTCPVTIQAAEYVK
-432 LQYNQDFN
+432 
-440 REHEFASSLTAD
+440 A
-452 VVLQYNGTGWVI
+452 YNGTIGVEHTITGDTERLLILAWDANNNVWRPMTDTPVTFTVI
-464 ASALPL
+464 CPPAKPGAEDLAKLEAPVEVVCTTKPETHTAAPFSLIEGTYDIGDVSGNETDGYTCDITVTAGNYVALYNTDFG
-470 ELKLT
+470 KHTLT
-475 CGSAPTPNPPGSDV
+475 GDN
-489 LNSLKVL
+489 
-496 VKCDSK
+496 SK
-502 TYHFEKPYKMDD
+502 T
-514 GDYRLEKVDDN
+514 L
-525 TYTVIVLADKY
+525 TLKY
-536 VEKYNAVYP
+536 VE
-545 GHTLFDNN
+545 G
-553 TKTIKLVYRY
+553 R
-563 GAWTVVGSNGV
+563 WVVNDPV
-574 TFNVSCEQ
+574 TF
-582 KYTVTYTDGVDG
+582 
-594 EVIFADQ
+594 
-601 VSYKKP
+601 
-607 GEKTPKF
+607 
-614 RGTPTRTGYK
+614 
-624 FIGWEPAV
+624 
-632 VGTVTANATY
+632 
-642 TAQWVSISDL
+642 
-652 DPAPELVS
+652 
-660 SLYMNFQCT
+660 
-669 NENASHDHRSEMIAI
+669 
-684 GYGIGAGGVIVTD
+684 
-697 AAGNPVYNKDG
+697 PV
-708 NITAV
+708 
-713 ITFYQ
+713 
-718 DSGFLNEYNKR
+718 E
-729 TGVAHR
+729 
-735 YADYEPKT
+735 
-743 KSVDGVLIGEVFHM
+743 
-757 YKKDYPV
+757 
-764 VFDVV
+764 
-769 CGSLYTVTYK
+769 
-779 DGTNGTVFADDV
+779 
-791 HSNLNANA
+791 
-799 ATPAFVGGTP
+799 
-809 TRPGYVFTGWN
+809 
-820 PAVAAT
+820 
-826 VTGNATYTAVWE
+826 
-838 KDANGN
+838 
-844 GKPDKDE
+844 
-851 EKYTVTYTDGVENE
+851 
-865 EIFADETYSDLL
+865 
-877 SGTAT
+877 
-882 PAFNGTP
+882 
-889 TRKGYAFT
+889 
-897 GWNPAVAATV
+897 
-907 TGNATYAAV
+907 
-916 WEEAAP
+916 
-922 PKPDKPT
+922 
-929 PPTDEIGGATV
+929 
-940 AVKCITGHGDLSW
+940 
-953 KIDSST
+953 
-959 FTVGEV
+959 
-965 TGDDTTGYTCTVTVQ
+965 
-980 AEVYV
+980 
-985 NAFNSD
+985 
-991 KKANG
+991 
-996 VKHTLADD
+996 
-1004 AEKTFTMTYVN
+1004 
-1015 GAWTGPTNPAVTFEV
+1015 
-1030 KCEEELVPVH
+1030 CEEELFPVH

-1087 YDDGAWN
+1087 YDDGLFN
-1094 NYKANPAN
+1094 IYKSDPAN

-1156 LFGST
+1156 PFGST

-1214 DGVDGE
+1214 DGVNGE

-1233 ATPAFEGTPTRKGFV
+1233 ATPAFEGTPARKGFV
-1248 FDGWNPEVAETV
+1248 FDGWTPEVAETV
-1260 TEDVTYT
+1260 TDNATYT

-1292 DNQNVK
+1292 DNQNVN
-1298 HGAKAYKVTLGE
+1298 HGEKKYKPTLGE
-1310 YTASNV
+1310 YTVSDV

-1466 QAEKT
+1466 QAEKA

-1499 PTYDELK
+1499 PTYDDLK
-1506 GLGINAK
+1506 ELGIDAK
-1513 VDCTTTTAHNGKSYT
+1513 VHCATTTAHTDATYA
-1528 LIEDTYNVSDPERKG
+1528 LIESTYEISDPARKG
-1543 TAYTC
+1543 TVYTC
-1548 ILTVNAKDYVAKY
+1548 TLTVKAKDYVAKY

-1593 TSVTFNVKC
+1593 TRVTFNVKC

-1617 VFADVVYNDIPYGT
+1617 VFEDVVYNDIPYGT

-1679 GAKGKAFEDQVFTDL
+1679 GAKGKAFKDQVYSDL
-1694 ESGTKTPEF
+1694 EAGTDTPKF
-1703 NGTPTRKGYK
+1703 DGKPTRKGYT
-1713 FLGWEPV
+1713 FTGWSPKV
-1720 VADTVTENVTYTA
+1720 TDTVTKDVTYVAQWKSVKNGKDNIPKTGDSEI
-1733 PVGRTLHRYLHRRRE
+1733 VMVL
-1748 GQGVQGSGLQ
+1748 GSVLLFSFCGAAAVSVYD
-1758 RS
+1758 RKRKHF

>member
-1 MVCAEFSVCFWHCS
+1 MMKNHGLRRIFSLFLALFMVFTLLPTTALAED
-15 WSSHFCPRLRWQRI
+15 
-29 RRGLTKP
+29 T
-36 SPRPSQWTGT
+36 TGADET
-46 RRRPIPPAQEQPK
+46 QPKTVVVDEGEKKTDPPAQEQPK

-72 TVTYTDGVG
+72 TVTYTDGAD
-81 GAVFDNEVHSN
+81 GAVFPNQVYRDLS
-92 LPSGT
+92 SGT
-97 ATPAFSGSLAREG
+97 PTPAFSGTPAREG
-110 YTFAGWNPAVAETV
+110 YTFAGWNPAVTETV
-124 TADVTYAAKWEEG
+124 TADVTYVAQWEEG
-137 KTGPRRVTL
+137 KTSARRVTL
-146 PTIPGPDVDLA
+146 PTIPGPDVDPA

-204 YNNHTIAISDIKA
+204 STNHTIAISDIKA
-217 AASRASVNSGYQI
+217 AAGRASVNSGYQI

-256 GSTIYLVAKN
+256 GTTIYLVAKN

-296 DASIRYHSFTVK
+296 DAAIRYHSFTVK

-322 KAKDGADT
+322 KANDGSDT
-330 IYAGGALCSVSQQG
+330 IYTGGTLCSVSQYG

-358 YAVWEEAVPS
+358 YAVWEEA
-368 KPEWSDI
+368 
-375 RREMQKVSVH
+375 
-385 VTCINPD
+385 T
-392 VNHTEKTYSYKES
+392 
-405 NDDTI
+405 
-410 GSVQDSAGS
+410 
-419 YTCTVTVHLGRYR
+419 
-432 LQYNQDFN
+432 
-440 REHEFASSLTAD
+440 
-452 VVLQYNGTGWVI
+452 
-464 ASALPL
+464 
-470 ELKLT
+470 
-475 CGSAPTPNPPGSDV
+475 
-489 LNSLKVL
+489 
-496 VKCDSK
+496 
-502 TYHFEKPYKMDD
+502 
-514 GDYRLEKVDDN
+514 
-525 TYTVIVLADKY
+525 
-536 VEKYNAVYP
+536 
-545 GHTLFDNN
+545 
-553 TKTIKLVYRY
+553 
-563 GAWTVVGSNGV
+563 
-574 TFNVSCEQ
+574 
-582 KYTVTYTDGVDG
+582 
-594 EVIFADQ
+594 
-601 VSYKKP
+601 
-607 GEKTPKF
+607 
-614 RGTPTRTGYK
+614 
-624 FIGWEPAV
+624 
-632 VGTVTANATY
+632 
-642 TAQWVSISDL
+642 
-652 DPAPELVS
+652 
-660 SLYMNFQCT
+660 
-669 NENASHDHRSEMIAI
+669 
-684 GYGIGAGGVIVTD
+684 
-697 AAGNPVYNKDG
+697 
-708 NITAV
+708 
-713 ITFYQ
+713 
-718 DSGFLNEYNKR
+718 
-729 TGVAHR
+729 
-735 YADYEPKT
+735 
-743 KSVDGVLIGEVFHM
+743 
-757 YKKDYPV
+757 
-764 VFDVV
+764 
-769 CGSLYTVTYK
+769 
-779 DGTNGTVFADDV
+779 
-791 HSNLNANA
+791 
-799 ATPAFVGGTP
+799 
-809 TRPGYVFTGWN
+809 
-820 PAVAAT
+820 
-826 VTGNATYTAVWE
+826 
-838 KDANGN
+838 
-844 GKPDKDE
+844 
-851 EKYTVTYTDGVENE
+851 
-865 EIFADETYSDLL
+865 
-877 SGTAT
+877 
-882 PAFNGTP
+882 
-889 TRKGYAFT
+889 
-897 GWNPAVAATV
+897 
-907 TGNATYAAV
+907 
-916 WEEAAP
+916 P

-929 PPTDEIGGATV
+929 APGE
-940 AVKCITGHGDLSW
+940 GDLSGL
-953 KIDSST
+953 IGNI
-959 FTVGEV
+959 TVNCTNGKAAHELKAKGYTLISGSYTTNEV
-965 TGDDTTGYTCTVTVQ
+965 AGDAENGYTYTVTINSQKYVEQFDADTGAAHDPKDASATVTLKYTDNGWTVTSGTPVVFNVACVTEIVPPAKPGAEDLAKLEAPVEVACTTKPETHNAARFPLIEGTYNIGDVSGNETDGYTCDIIITADEYVTK
-980 AEVYV
+980 Y
-985 NAFNSD
+985 NTDF
-991 KKANG
+991 G
-996 VKHTLADD
+996 KHTLPGDNSKTLTLKYVEGQWAVD
-1004 AEKTFTMTYVN
+1004 A
-1015 GAWTGPTNPAVTFEV
+1015 PVTFPVE
-1030 KCEEELVPVH
+1030 CEEELFPVH
-1040 LVIYRNGDTSKAYKD
+1040 LVIYRNGNTSKAYKD
-1055 VALES
+1055 IALEG

-1067 DLSTIDIADYYTGN
+1067 DLSTINIADYYTGN

-1156 LFGST
+1156 PFGST

-1214 DGVDGE
+1214 DGVNGE

-1233 ATPAFEGTPTRKGFV
+1233 ATPAFEGTPARAGYKFLGWEPTVAETVTENATYVAQWEKLYTVTYTDGVGGKAFKDDVHSDLEKDTPTPAFSGDTPTRKGFV

-1292 DNQNVK
+1292 DNQNVN
-1298 HGAKAYKVTLGE
+1298 HGEKKYKPTLGE
-1310 YTASNV
+1310 YTVSNV

-1339 SSDMSDAVHTL
+1339 SSDMGDAVHTL
-1350 IAGEPAEKTI
+1350 IAGELAEKTI

-1409 VKHGGKDYKPT
+1409 VNHWGKDYKPT

-1471 VELKWDGEKW
+1471 VELKWNGEKW

-1513 VDCTTTTAHNGKSYT
+1513 VDCTTTTAHNDESYT
-1528 LIEDTYNVSDPERKG
+1528 LIEGTYDVSDPERKG

-1617 VFADVVYNDIPYGT
+1617 VFADVVYKDIPYGT
-1631 NTPAFGTKD
+1631 STPAFGTKD
-1640 PTRKGYKFLG
+1640 PTREGYKFVG
-1650 WEPVVADT
+1650 WEPEVAET
-1658 VTENATYVAQWE
+1658 VTKNVTYTAKWE

-1679 GAKGKAFEDQVFTDL
+1679 GVKGKAFKDQVYKDL
-1694 ESGTKTPEF
+1694 ESGTDTPKF
-1703 NGTPTRKGYK
+1703 DGKPTRKGYT
-1713 FLGWEPV
+1713 FTGWSPKV
-1720 VADTVTENVTYTA
+1720 TDTVTKDVTYVAQWKSVKNGKDNIPKTGDSEI
-1733 PVGRTLHRYLHRRRE
+1733 VMVL
-1748 GQGVQGSGLQ
+1748 GSVLLFSFCGAAAVSVYD
-1758 RS
+1758 RKRKHF

>member
-1 MVCAEFSVCFWHCS
+1 MMKNHGLRRIFSLFLALFMVFTLLPTTALAED
-15 WSSHFCPRLRWQRI
+15 
-29 RRGLTKP
+29 T
-36 SPRPSQWTGT
+36 TGADET
-46 RRRPIPPAQEQPK
+46 PPKTVVVDEGEKKTDLPAQEQPK

-72 TVTYTDGVG
+72 TVTYTDGAD
-81 GAVFDNEVHSN
+81 GAVFPNQVYSN
-92 LPSGT
+92 LSSGT
-97 ATPAFSGSLAREG
+97 ATPAFSGTPAREG

-124 TADVTYAAKWEEG
+124 TANVTYAAKWEEG
-137 KTGPRRVTL
+137 KTNARRVTL
-146 PTIPGPDVDLA
+146 PTIPEPDIAPA
-157 ALDTG
+157 ALNTG

-217 AASRASVNSGYQI
+217 AAGRASVNSGYQI
-230 VGWSKESNANP
+230 VGRSKESNANP

-256 GSTIYLVAKN
+256 GTTIYLVAKN

-296 DASIRYHSFTVK
+296 DAAIRYHSFTVK

-322 KAKDGADT
+322 KAKDGSDT
-330 IYAGGALCSVSQQG
+330 IYTGGTLCSVSQQG

-358 YAVWEEAVPS
+358 YAVWEEAAP
-368 KPEWSDI
+368 
-375 RREMQKVSVH
+375 
-385 VTCINPD
+385 
-392 VNHTEKTYSYKES
+392 
-405 NDDTI
+405 
-410 GSVQDSAGS
+410 
-419 YTCTVTVHLGRYR
+419 
-432 LQYNQDFN
+432 
-440 REHEFASSLTAD
+440 
-452 VVLQYNGTGWVI
+452 
-464 ASALPL
+464 
-470 ELKLT
+470 
-475 CGSAPTPNPPGSDV
+475 PTPDKPTAPGEGDLSGLIGQITVNCTNEAATHV
-489 LNSLKVL
+489 LNSKSYALIA
-496 VKCDSK
+496 DSYN
-502 TYHFEKPYKMDD
+502 TSEVE
-514 GDYRLEKVDDN
+514 GDAENGY
-525 TYTVIVLADKY
+525 TYTVTINSQKYVEQFDADTGAAHDPKDASATVTLKHTDNGWAVESGAPVVFNVACVTEIVPPARPGAEDLSNLKAPVDVTCTTKPETHAAVHFSLRGGTYTIGDVAGNETDGYTCDITVTADKY
-536 VEKYNAVYP
+536 VARYNMDY
-545 GHTLFDNN
+545 GKHTLTGDN
-553 TKTIKLVYRY
+553 TKTL
-563 GAWTVVGSNGV
+563 TL
-574 TFNVSCEQ
+574 
-582 KYTVTYTDGVDG
+582 KYVEGQWAVD
-594 EVIFADQ
+594 
-601 VSYKKP
+601 
-607 GEKTPKF
+607 TP
-614 RGTPTRTGYK
+614 
-624 FIGWEPAV
+624 
-632 VGTVTANATY
+632 
-642 TAQWVSISDL
+642 
-652 DPAPELVS
+652 
-660 SLYMNFQCT
+660 
-669 NENASHDHRSEMIAI
+669 
-684 GYGIGAGGVIVTD
+684 
-697 AAGNPVYNKDG
+697 
-708 NITAV
+708 
-713 ITFYQ
+713 ITF
-718 DSGFLNEYNKR
+718 
-729 TGVAHR
+729 
-735 YADYEPKT
+735 
-743 KSVDGVLIGEVFHM
+743 
-757 YKKDYPV
+757 PV
-764 VFDVV
+764 
-769 CGSLYTVTYK
+769 
-779 DGTNGTVFADDV
+779 
-791 HSNLNANA
+791 
-799 ATPAFVGGTP
+799 
-809 TRPGYVFTGWN
+809 
-820 PAVAAT
+820 
-826 VTGNATYTAVWE
+826 E
-838 KDANGN
+838 
-844 GKPDKDE
+844 
-851 EKYTVTYTDGVENE
+851 
-865 EIFADETYSDLL
+865 
-877 SGTAT
+877 
-882 PAFNGTP
+882 
-889 TRKGYAFT
+889 
-897 GWNPAVAATV
+897 
-907 TGNATYAAV
+907 
-916 WEEAAP
+916 
-922 PKPDKPT
+922 
-929 PPTDEIGGATV
+929 
-940 AVKCITGHGDLSW
+940 
-953 KIDSST
+953 
-959 FTVGEV
+959 
-965 TGDDTTGYTCTVTVQ
+965 
-980 AEVYV
+980 
-985 NAFNSD
+985 
-991 KKANG
+991 
-996 VKHTLADD
+996 
-1004 AEKTFTMTYVN
+1004 
-1015 GAWTGPTNPAVTFEV
+1015 
-1030 KCEEELVPVH
+1030 CEEELFPVH

-1067 DLSTIDIADYYTGN
+1067 DLSTINIADYYTGD

-1126 QVVYFQSEEALR
+1126 QVVYFQSEEAWK
-1138 DFQNDHSK
+1138 DYQNDHSK

-1214 DGVDGE
+1214 DGVNDE
-1220 AFADQAYTAKYED
+1220 AFADQVYTAKYED
-1233 ATPAFEGTPTRKGFV
+1233 ATPAFEGTPARAGYKFLGWEPTVAETVTENATYVAQWEKLYTVTYTDGVDGKAFKDDVHSDLEKDTPTPAFSGDTPTRKGFV

-1310 YTASNV
+1310 YTVSNV

-1409 VKHGGKDYKPT
+1409 VNHWGKDYKPT

-1466 QAEKT
+1466 QPEKA
-1471 VELKWDGEKW
+1471 VELKWNGEKW

-1513 VDCTTTTAHNGKSYT
+1513 VDCTTTTAHNDKSYT
-1528 LIEDTYNVSDPERKG
+1528 LIEGTYNVSDPERKG

-1617 VFADVVYNDIPYGT
+1617 VFADVVYKDIPYGT
-1631 NTPAFGTKD
+1631 STPAFGTKD
-1640 PTRKGYKFLG
+1640 PTRKGYKFVG
-1650 WEPVVADT
+1650 WEPEVAET
-1658 VTENATYVAQWE
+1658 VTKNVTYTAKWE

-1679 GAKGKAFEDQVFTDL
+1679 GAKGKAFKDQVYKDL
-1694 ESGTKTPEF
+1694 ESGTDTPKF
-1703 NGTPTRKGYK
+1703 DGKPTRKGYT
-1713 FLGWEPV
+1713 FTGWSPKV
-1720 VADTVTENVTYTA
+1720 TDTVTKDVTYVAQWKSTKNGKDNI
-1733 PVGRTLHRYLHRRRE
+1733 PKTGDSEIVMVL
-1748 GQGVQGSGLQ
+1748 GSVLLFSFCGAAAVSVYD
-1758 RS
+1758 RKRKHF

>member
-1 MVCAEFSVCFWHCS
+1 MKNHGLRRIFSLFLALFMVFTLLPTTALAED
-15 WSSHFCPRLRWQRI
+15 
-29 RRGLTKP
+29 T
-36 SPRPSQWTGT
+36 TGADET
-46 RRRPIPPAQEQPK
+46 PPKTVVVNEGEKKTDPPAQEQPN

-110 YTFAGWNPAVAETV
+110 YTFVGWNPAVAETV

-137 KTGPRRVTL
+137 KTSARRVTL
-146 PTIPGPDVDLA
+146 PTIPGPDVDPA
-157 ALDTG
+157 ALNTG

-296 DASIRYHSFTVK
+296 DAAIRYHSFTVK

-322 KAKDGADT
+322 KANDGSDT
-330 IYAGGALCSVSQQG
+330 IYTGGMTCAVSQYG

-358 YAVWEEAVPS
+358 YAVWEEA
-368 KPEWSDI
+368 
-375 RREMQKVSVH
+375 
-385 VTCINPD
+385 T
-392 VNHTEKTYSYKES
+392 
-405 NDDTI
+405 
-410 GSVQDSAGS
+410 
-419 YTCTVTVHLGRYR
+419 
-432 LQYNQDFN
+432 
-440 REHEFASSLTAD
+440 
-452 VVLQYNGTGWVI
+452 
-464 ASALPL
+464 
-470 ELKLT
+470 
-475 CGSAPTPNPPGSDV
+475 
-489 LNSLKVL
+489 
-496 VKCDSK
+496 
-502 TYHFEKPYKMDD
+502 
-514 GDYRLEKVDDN
+514 
-525 TYTVIVLADKY
+525 
-536 VEKYNAVYP
+536 
-545 GHTLFDNN
+545 
-553 TKTIKLVYRY
+553 
-563 GAWTVVGSNGV
+563 
-574 TFNVSCEQ
+574 
-582 KYTVTYTDGVDG
+582 
-594 EVIFADQ
+594 
-601 VSYKKP
+601 
-607 GEKTPKF
+607 
-614 RGTPTRTGYK
+614 
-624 FIGWEPAV
+624 
-632 VGTVTANATY
+632 
-642 TAQWVSISDL
+642 
-652 DPAPELVS
+652 
-660 SLYMNFQCT
+660 
-669 NENASHDHRSEMIAI
+669 
-684 GYGIGAGGVIVTD
+684 
-697 AAGNPVYNKDG
+697 
-708 NITAV
+708 
-713 ITFYQ
+713 
-718 DSGFLNEYNKR
+718 
-729 TGVAHR
+729 
-735 YADYEPKT
+735 
-743 KSVDGVLIGEVFHM
+743 
-757 YKKDYPV
+757 
-764 VFDVV
+764 
-769 CGSLYTVTYK
+769 
-779 DGTNGTVFADDV
+779 
-791 HSNLNANA
+791 
-799 ATPAFVGGTP
+799 
-809 TRPGYVFTGWN
+809 
-820 PAVAAT
+820 
-826 VTGNATYTAVWE
+826 
-838 KDANGN
+838 
-844 GKPDKDE
+844 
-851 EKYTVTYTDGVENE
+851 
-865 EIFADETYSDLL
+865 
-877 SGTAT
+877 
-882 PAFNGTP
+882 
-889 TRKGYAFT
+889 
-897 GWNPAVAATV
+897 
-907 TGNATYAAV
+907 
-916 WEEAAP
+916 P

-929 PPTDEIGGATV
+929 APGE
-940 AVKCITGHGDLSW
+940 GDLSGL
-953 KIDSST
+953 IGNI
-959 FTVGEV
+959 TVNCTNGKAAHELKAKGYTLISGSYTTNEV
-965 TGDDTTGYTCTVTVQ
+965 AGDAENGYTYTVTINSQKYVEQFDADTGATHDPKDASATVTLKYTDNGWTVTSGTPVVFNVACVTEIVPPAKPGAEDLAKLEAPVEVACTTKPETHNAARFPLIEGTYNIGDVSGNETDGYTCDIIITADEYVTK
-980 AEVYV
+980 Y
-985 NAFNSD
+985 NTDF
-991 KKANG
+991 G
-996 VKHTLADD
+996 KHTLTGDNT
-1004 AEKTFTMTYVN
+1004 KPLTLKYVEGRWVVN
-1015 GAWTGPTNPAVTFEV
+1015 DPVTFPVE
-1030 KCEEELVPVH
+1030 CEEELFPVH

-1087 YDDGAWN
+1087 YDDGLFN
-1094 NYKANPAN
+1094 IYKSDPAN

-1121 VYDKY
+1121 VYDKF
-1126 QVVYFQSEEALR
+1126 QVVYFQSEEAWR
-1138 DFQNDHSK
+1138 DYQNDHSK

-1187 DVTGQTVN
+1187 DVTAQTVN

-1214 DGVDGE
+1214 DGVNGE

-1233 ATPAFEGTPTRKGFV
+1233 ATPAFEGTPARAGYKFLGWEPTVAETVTENVTYVAQWEKLYTVTYTDGVDGKAFKDDVHSDLEKDTPTPAFSGGTPTRKGFV

-1292 DNQNVK
+1292 DNQNVN
-1298 HGAKAYKVTLGE
+1298 HGEKKYKPTLGE
-1310 YTASNV
+1310 YTVSNV

-1339 SSDMSDAVHTL
+1339 SSDMGDAVHTL

-1409 VKHGGKDYKPT
+1409 VNHWGKDYKPT

-1471 VELKWDGEKW
+1471 VELKWNGEKW

-1528 LIEDTYNVSDPERKG
+1528 LIEGTYNVSDPERKG

-1617 VFADVVYNDIPYGT
+1617 VFEDVVYKDIPYGT
-1631 NTPAFGTKD
+1631 STPAFGTKD
-1640 PTRKGYKFLG
+1640 PTREGYKFVG
-1650 WEPVVADT
+1650 WEPEVAETVTKDVTYTAKWEELYTVTFTDGVKGKAFKDQVYSDLEAGTDTPKFDGKPTRKGYTFTGWSPKVTDT
-1658 VTENATYVAQWE
+1658 VTKDVTYVAQWKSVKNGKDNIPKTGDSE
-1670 KLYTVTYTD
+1670 IVMVLGSVLLFSFC
-1679 GAKGKAFEDQVFTDL
+1679 GAAAVSVYD
-1694 ESGTKTPEF
+1694 
-1703 NGTPTRKGYK
+1703 RKRK
-1713 FLGWEPV
+1713 HF
-1720 VADTVTENVTYTA
+1720 
-1733 PVGRTLHRYLHRRRE
+1733 
-1748 GQGVQGSGLQ
+1748 
-1758 RS
+1758 

>member
-1 MVCAEFSVCFWHCS
+1 M
-15 WSSHFCPRLRWQRI
+15 
-29 RRGLTKP
+29 
-36 SPRPSQWTGT
+36 
-46 RRRPIPPAQEQPK
+46 
-59 NENPPAPE
+59 
-67 EPKTF
+67 
-72 TVTYTDGVG
+72 
-81 GAVFDNEVHSN
+81 
-92 LPSGT
+92 
-97 ATPAFSGSLAREG
+97 
-110 YTFAGWNPAVAETV
+110 
-124 TADVTYAAKWEEG
+124 TADVTYAAQWEAV
-137 KTGPRRVTL
+137 KKRVTV
-146 PTIPGPDVDLA
+146 PTIPEPDVNPA
-157 ALDTG
+157 ALNTG
-162 HKIDVRFTVLYV
+162 HKIDVTFTVLYV
-174 GDEFNIGYN
+174 GDEFRIGYN

-188 KTKFVCQYK
+188 KTKFVCQYSS
-197 TNHSDTA
+197 NHSDTA

-217 AASRASVNSGYQI
+217 AAGRATVNSGYTI

-296 DASIRYHSFTVK
+296 DAAIRYHSFTVK

-322 KAKDGADT
+322 KAKDGSDT
-330 IYAGGALCSVSQQG
+330 IYTGGTLCSVSQQG

-358 YAVWEEAVPS
+358 YAVWEEDAPAKPTAPDNDTVKALLGENAVQIICTNAQIGHGS
-368 KPEWSDI
+368 KTFGLIDGTFTVYQSNNRCEVVINSLSPYVNEFNAAVSVPAGTHITDNSMAGQNRTKINLVWSDG
-375 RREMQKVSVH
+375 KWTAADAPAKYH
-385 VTCINPD
+385 VLCSLQPVEPTTPGEGDLENI
-392 VNHTEKTYSYKES
+392 EKLVRIVCDRNIHDAKEYGV
-405 NDDTI
+405 I
-410 GSVQDSAGS
+410 AGS
-419 YTCTVTVHLGRYR
+419 CEFGGIDMTGDVPTCPVTIRAAKYV
-432 LQYNQDFN
+432 
-440 REHEFASSLTAD
+440 EA
-452 VVLQYNGTGWVI
+452 YNGTIGVEHTI
-464 ASALPL
+464 
-470 ELKLT
+470 T
-475 CGSAPTPNPPGSDV
+475 
-489 LNSLKVL
+489 
-496 VKCDSK
+496 
-502 TYHFEKPYKMDD
+502 
-514 GDYRLEKVDDN
+514 GDTERLL
-525 TYTVIVLADKY
+525 ILA
-536 VEKYNAVYP
+536 
-545 GHTLFDNN
+545 
-553 TKTIKLVYRY
+553 
-563 GAWTVVGSNGV
+563 W
-574 TFNVSCEQ
+574 
-582 KYTVTYTDGVDG
+582 
-594 EVIFADQ
+594 
-601 VSYKKP
+601 
-607 GEKTPKF
+607 
-614 RGTPTRTGYK
+614 
-624 FIGWEPAV
+624 
-632 VGTVTANATY
+632 
-642 TAQWVSISDL
+642 
-652 DPAPELVS
+652 
-660 SLYMNFQCT
+660 
-669 NENASHDHRSEMIAI
+669 
-684 GYGIGAGGVIVTD
+684 
-697 AAGNPVYNKDG
+697 
-708 NITAV
+708 
-713 ITFYQ
+713 
-718 DSGFLNEYNKR
+718 
-729 TGVAHR
+729 
-735 YADYEPKT
+735 
-743 KSVDGVLIGEVFHM
+743 
-757 YKKDYPV
+757 
-764 VFDVV
+764 
-769 CGSLYTVTYK
+769 
-779 DGTNGTVFADDV
+779 
-791 HSNLNANA
+791 
-799 ATPAFVGGTP
+799 
-809 TRPGYVFTGWN
+809 
-820 PAVAAT
+820 
-826 VTGNATYTAVWE
+826 
-838 KDANGN
+838 DANN
-844 GKPDKDE
+844 NVWRPM
-851 EKYTVTYTDGVENE
+851 TD
-865 EIFADETYSDLL
+865 
-877 SGTAT
+877 T
-882 PAFNGTP
+882 P
-889 TRKGYAFT
+889 
-897 GWNPAVAATV
+897 V
-907 TGNATYAAV
+907 
-916 WEEAAP
+916 
-922 PKPDKPT
+922 
-929 PPTDEIGGATV
+929 
-940 AVKCITGHGDLSW
+940 
-953 KIDSST
+953 T
-959 FTVGEV
+959 FTVVCPPAKPGAEDLAKLEAPVEV
-965 TGDDTTGYTCTVTVQ
+965 ACTTKPETHAAARFSLIEGTYDIGDVSGNETDGYTCDIIITADEYVTK
-980 AEVYV
+980 Y
-985 NAFNSD
+985 NTDF
-991 KKANG
+991 G
-996 VKHTLADD
+996 KHTLAGDNT
-1004 AEKTFTMTYVN
+1004 KPLTLKYVEGRWVVN
-1015 GAWTGPTNPAVTFEV
+1015 DPVTFAVE
-1030 KCEEELVPVH
+1030 CEEELFPVH
-1040 LVIYRNGDTSKAYKD
+1040 LVIYRNGNTKTAYKD
-1055 VALES
+1055 VALEG

-1087 YDDGAWN
+1087 YDDGLFN
-1094 NYKANPAN
+1094 IYKSDPAN

-1126 QVVYFQSEEALR
+1126 QVVYFQSEEAWR

-1156 LFGST
+1156 PFGSP

-1214 DGVDGE
+1214 DGVNGE

-1233 ATPAFEGTPTRKGFV
+1233 ATPAFDGTPARAGYKFLGWEPTVAETVTENVTYVAQWEKLYTVTYTDGVGGKAFEDDVHSDLEKDTPTPAFSGGTPTRKGFV

-1298 HGAKAYKVTLGE
+1298 HGEKKYKPTLGE
-1310 YTASNV
+1310 YTVSNV
-1316 MGTAADGYTCTVTVR
+1316 MGTAADGYTCTVTVK

-1339 SSDMSDAVHTL
+1339 SSDMGDAVHTL

-1409 VKHGGKDYKPT
+1409 VNHWGKDYKPT

-1459 HALIVGE
+1459 HELIVGE

-1513 VDCTTTTAHNGKSYT
+1513 VDCTTTTAHNDKPYT
-1528 LIEDTYNVSDPERKG
+1528 LIEGTYDISDPARKG

-1617 VFADVVYNDIPYGT
+1617 VFADVVYKDIPYGT
-1631 NTPAFGTKD
+1631 STPAFGTKD
-1640 PTRKGYKFLG
+1640 PTREGYKFVG
-1650 WEPVVADT
+1650 WEPEVAET
-1658 VTENATYVAQWE
+1658 VTGNATYTAKWE

-1679 GAKGKAFEDQVFTDL
+1679 GAKGKAFKDQVYKDL
-1694 ESGTKTPEF
+1694 ESGTDTPKF
-1703 NGTPTRKGYK
+1703 DGKPTRKGYT
-1713 FLGWEPV
+1713 FTGWSPKV
-1720 VADTVTENVTYTA
+1720 TDTVTKDVTYVAQWKSTKNGKDNV
-1733 PVGRTLHRYLHRRRE
+1733 PKTGDSEIVMVL
-1748 GQGVQGSGLQ
+1748 GSVLLFSFCGAAAVSVYD
-1758 RS
+1758 RKRKHF

>member
-1 MVCAEFSVCFWHCS
+1 MDHQMKGEYFKMKNHGLRRIFSLLLALFMVFTLLPTTALAED
-15 WSSHFCPRLRWQRI
+15 
-29 RRGLTKP
+29 T
-36 SPRPSQWTGT
+36 TGADET
-46 RRRPIPPAQEQPK
+46 QPKTVVVDEGEKKTDPPAQEQPK

-72 TVTYTDGVG
+72 TVTYTDGAD
-81 GAVFDNEVHSN
+81 GAVFDNDVHSN

-110 YTFAGWNPAVAETV
+110 YTFVGWNPAVAETV

-137 KTGPRRVTL
+137 KTNARRVPL
-146 PTIPGPDVDLA
+146 PTIPKPDPAPADLN
-157 ALDTG
+157 TG

-188 KTKFVCQYK
+188 KTQFVCQYK

-217 AASRASVNSGYQI
+217 AAGRASVNSGYQI
-230 VGWSKESNANP
+230 VGWSKGIQYANP

-308 NTIPTREGY
+308 NTVPTREGY

-322 KAKDGADT
+322 KANDGSDT
-330 IYAGGALCSVSQQG
+330 IYTGGMTCAVSQYG

-358 YAVWEEAVPS
+358 YAVWEEA
-368 KPEWSDI
+368 
-375 RREMQKVSVH
+375 
-385 VTCINPD
+385 
-392 VNHTEKTYSYKES
+392 
-405 NDDTI
+405 
-410 GSVQDSAGS
+410 
-419 YTCTVTVHLGRYR
+419 
-432 LQYNQDFN
+432 
-440 REHEFASSLTAD
+440 
-452 VVLQYNGTGWVI
+452 
-464 ASALPL
+464 
-470 ELKLT
+470 
-475 CGSAPTPNPPGSDV
+475 
-489 LNSLKVL
+489 
-496 VKCDSK
+496 
-502 TYHFEKPYKMDD
+502 
-514 GDYRLEKVDDN
+514 
-525 TYTVIVLADKY
+525 
-536 VEKYNAVYP
+536 
-545 GHTLFDNN
+545 
-553 TKTIKLVYRY
+553 
-563 GAWTVVGSNGV
+563 
-574 TFNVSCEQ
+574 
-582 KYTVTYTDGVDG
+582 
-594 EVIFADQ
+594 
-601 VSYKKP
+601 
-607 GEKTPKF
+607 
-614 RGTPTRTGYK
+614 
-624 FIGWEPAV
+624 
-632 VGTVTANATY
+632 
-642 TAQWVSISDL
+642 
-652 DPAPELVS
+652 
-660 SLYMNFQCT
+660 
-669 NENASHDHRSEMIAI
+669 
-684 GYGIGAGGVIVTD
+684 
-697 AAGNPVYNKDG
+697 
-708 NITAV
+708 
-713 ITFYQ
+713 
-718 DSGFLNEYNKR
+718 
-729 TGVAHR
+729 
-735 YADYEPKT
+735 
-743 KSVDGVLIGEVFHM
+743 
-757 YKKDYPV
+757 
-764 VFDVV
+764 
-769 CGSLYTVTYK
+769 
-779 DGTNGTVFADDV
+779 
-791 HSNLNANA
+791 
-799 ATPAFVGGTP
+799 
-809 TRPGYVFTGWN
+809 
-820 PAVAAT
+820 
-826 VTGNATYTAVWE
+826 
-838 KDANGN
+838 
-844 GKPDKDE
+844 
-851 EKYTVTYTDGVENE
+851 
-865 EIFADETYSDLL
+865 
-877 SGTAT
+877 
-882 PAFNGTP
+882 
-889 TRKGYAFT
+889 
-897 GWNPAVAATV
+897 
-907 TGNATYAAV
+907 
-916 WEEAAP
+916 AP

-929 PPTDEIGGATV
+929 APGE
-940 AVKCITGHGDLSW
+940 GDLSGL
-953 KIDSST
+953 IGNI
-959 FTVGEV
+959 TVNCTNGKAAHELKTKGYTLISGSYTTSEV
-965 TGDDTTGYTCTVTVQ
+965 AGDAENGYTYTVTINSQKYVEQFDTDTGAAHDPKGVNATVTLKYTDNGWTVEKSGAPVVFDVACVTEIVPPARPGAEDLSNLKAPVDVTCTTKPETHAAVHFSLRGGTYTIGDVAGNETDGYTCDITVT
-980 AEVYV
+980 ADKYV
-985 NAFNSD
+985 ARYNMD
-991 KKANG
+991 YG
-996 VKHTLADD
+996 KHTLTGDNT
-1004 AEKTFTMTYVN
+1004 KTLTLKYVE
-1015 GAWTGPTNPAVTFEV
+1015 GQWAVDTPITFPVE
-1030 KCEEELVPVH
+1030 CEEELFPVH

-1087 YDDGAWN
+1087 YDDGLFN
-1094 NYKANPAN
+1094 IYKSDPAN

-1175 TFKFWSREGQNG
+1175 SFKFWSREGQNG

-1214 DGVDGE
+1214 DGVNGE

-1233 ATPAFEGTPTRKGFV
+1233 ATPAFEGTPARAGYKFLGWEPTVAETVTENATYVAQWEKLYTVTYTDGVGGKAFEDDVHSDLEKDTPTPAFSGGTPTRKGFV

-1260 TEDVTYT
+1260 TDNATYT

-1310 YTASNV
+1310 YTVSNV

-1409 VKHGGKDYKPT
+1409 VNHWGKDYKPT

-1466 QAEKT
+1466 QAEKA

-1499 PTYDELK
+1499 PAYDELK

-1513 VDCTTTTAHNGKSYT
+1513 VDCTTTTAHNDKSYT
-1528 LIEDTYNVSDPERKG
+1528 LIEGTYNVSDPERKG

-1617 VFADVVYNDIPYGT
+1617 VFADVVYKDIPYGT
-1631 NTPAFGTKD
+1631 STPAFGTKD
-1640 PTRKGYKFLG
+1640 PTRKGYKFAG
-1650 WEPVVADT
+1650 WEPEVSET
-1658 VTENATYVAQWE
+1658 VTKNVTYTAKWE

-1679 GAKGKAFEDQVFTDL
+1679 GAKGKAFKDQVYSDL
-1694 ESGTKTPEF
+1694 EAGTDTPKF
-1703 NGTPTRKGYK
+1703 DGKPTRKGYT
-1713 FLGWEPV
+1713 FTGWSPKV
-1720 VADTVTENVTYTA
+1720 TDTVTKDVTYVAQWKSVKNGKDNIPKTGDSEI
-1733 PVGRTLHRYLHRRRE
+1733 VMVL
-1748 GQGVQGSGLQ
+1748 GSVLLFSFCGAAAVSVYD
-1758 RS
+1758 RKRKHF

>member
-1 MVCAEFSVCFWHCS
+1 MKNHGLRRIFSLFLALFMVFTLLPTTALAED
-15 WSSHFCPRLRWQRI
+15 
-29 RRGLTKP
+29 T
-36 SPRPSQWTGT
+36 TGADET
-46 RRRPIPPAQEQPK
+46 PPKTVVVDEGEKKTDPPAQEQPK

-92 LPSGT
+92 LPAGT
-97 ATPAFSGSLAREG
+97 ATPAFSGTLAREG
-110 YTFAGWNPAVAETV
+110 YTFAGWNPTVAGTV

-137 KTGPRRVTL
+137 KTSARRVTL
-146 PTIPGPDVDLA
+146 PTIPGPDVDPA

-296 DASIRYHSFTVK
+296 DAAIRYHSFTVK

-322 KAKDGADT
+322 KANDGSDT
-330 IYAGGALCSVSQQG
+330 IYTGGMTCAVSQYG

-358 YAVWEEAVPS
+358 YAVWEKAVPS
-368 KPEWSDI
+368 KPQWSDI
-375 RREMQKVSVH
+375 RGEMQKVSVH
-385 VTCINPD
+385 VTCSNPD

-594 EVIFADQ
+594 EVIFKDQ

-838 KDANGN
+838 EDANGN
-844 GKPDKDE
+844 GTPDKDE
-851 EKYTVTYTDGVENE
+851 EKYTVSYTDGVENE
-865 EIFADETYSDLL
+865 EIFADQVYGNLL

-889 TRKGYAFT
+889 TRAGYKFL
-897 GWNPAVAATV
+897 GWEPTVAETV
-907 TGNATYAAV
+907 TESATY
-916 WEEAAP
+916 
-922 PKPDKPT
+922 
-929 PPTDEIGGATV
+929 V
-940 AVKCITGHGDLSW
+940 A
-953 KIDSST
+953 
-959 FTVGEV
+959 
-965 TGDDTTGYTCTVTVQ
+965 Q
-980 AEVYV
+980 
-985 NAFNSD
+985 
-991 KKANG
+991 
-996 VKHTLADD
+996 
-1004 AEKTFTMTYVN
+1004 
-1015 GAWTGPTNPAVTFEV
+1015 
-1030 KCEEELVPVH
+1030 
-1040 LVIYRNGDTSKAYKD
+1040 
-1055 VALES
+1055 
-1060 QPKGHVI
+1060 
-1067 DLSTIDIADYYTGN
+1067 
-1081 YEFYGW
+1081 
-1087 YDDGAWN
+1087 
-1094 NYKANPAN
+1094 
-1102 PPAGLKEKTVNGW
+1102 
-1115 TNLKCM
+1115 
-1121 VYDKY
+1121 
-1126 QVVYFQSEEALR
+1126 
-1138 DFQNDHSK
+1138 
-1146 TEGRLYSTTA
+1146 
-1156 LFGST
+1156 
-1161 LPTADAPTPTRTGY
+1161 
-1175 TFKFWSREGQNG
+1175 
-1187 DVTGQTVN
+1187 
-1195 GWTNLYAVW
+1195 W
-1204 EKNTYTVTYT
+1204 EKLYTVTYT
-1214 DGVDGE
+1214 DGVGGK
-1220 AFADQAYTAKYED
+1220 AFKDDVHSDLEKDTK
-1233 ATPAFEGTPTRKGFV
+1233 TPAYKDGIPTRKGFK
-1248 FDGWNPEVAETV
+1248 FLGWEPEVADTV

-1267 AQWKPV
+1267 AKW
-1273 QPDKKAI
+1273 
-1280 EGAIGRGVAVVC
+1280 
-1292 DNQNVK
+1292 
-1298 HGAKAYKVTLGE
+1298 GE
-1310 YTASNV
+1310 
-1316 MGTAADGYTCTVTVR
+1316 
-1331 AAKFIEKY
+1331 
-1339 SSDMSDAVHTL
+1339 
-1350 IAGEPAEKTI
+1350 
-1360 ELKWNGEKWV
+1360 
-1370 AETELPVTFHTLCPP
+1370 
-1385 EQPSKKDIEG
+1385 
-1395 AIGRGVKIVCDNQN
+1395 
-1409 VKHGGKDYKPT
+1409 
-1420 QGEYTVSDVTG
+1420 
-1431 TASEGYTC
+1431 
-1439 TITVKAAKIIEKY
+1439 
-1452 SSDMGKT
+1452 
-1459 HALIVGE
+1459 
-1466 QAEKT
+1466 
-1471 VELKWDGEKW
+1471 
-1481 VAKTELPITFHV
+1481 
-1493 ECPPEK
+1493 
-1499 PTYDELK
+1499 
-1506 GLGINAK
+1506 
-1513 VDCTTTTAHNGKSYT
+1513 
-1528 LIEDTYNVSDPERKG
+1528 
-1543 TAYTC
+1543 
-1548 ILTVNAKDYVAKY
+1548 
-1561 NAEENVGPHTLDDRD
+1561 
-1576 SKTIELTW
+1576 
-1584 NGEKWTAAE
+1584 
-1593 TSVTFNVKC
+1593 
-1602 ELLTV
+1602 
-1607 TYTDGVKGEE
+1607 
-1617 VFADVVYNDIPYGT
+1617 
-1631 NTPAFGTKD
+1631 
-1640 PTRKGYKFLG
+1640 
-1650 WEPVVADT
+1650 
-1658 VTENATYVAQWE
+1658 
-1670 KLYTVTYTD
+1670 LYTVTYTD
-1679 GAKGKAFEDQVFTDL
+1679 GAKGKAFEDQVYENVL
-1694 ESGTKTPEF
+1694 SGTKTPNF
-1703 NGTPTRKGYK
+1703 DGTPTRKGYK
-1713 FLGWEPV
+1713 FVGWEPE
-1720 VADTVTENVTYTA
+1720 VAETVTENVTYTA
-1733 PVGRTLHRYLHRRRE
+1733 KWEELYTVTYTD
-1748 GQGVQGSGLQ
+1748 GVKGKAFKDQVYSDLEAGTDTPKFDGKPTRKGYTFTGWSPKVTDTVTKDVTYVAQWKSVKNGKDNIPKTGDSEIVMVLGSVLLFSFCGAAAVSVYD
-1758 RS
+1758 RKRKHF

>member
-1 MVCAEFSVCFWHCS
+1 MKNHGLRRIFSLFLALFVVFTLLPTTALAED
-15 WSSHFCPRLRWQRI
+15 
-29 RRGLTKP
+29 T
-36 SPRPSQWTGT
+36 TGADET
-46 RRRPIPPAQEQPK
+46 QPKTVVVNEGEKKTDPPAQEQPK

-67 EPKTF
+67 DPKTF
-72 TVTYTDGVG
+72 TVTYTDGAN
-81 GAVFDNEVHSN
+81 GAVFPNQVSN
-92 LPSGT
+92 LPAGT
-97 ATPAFSGSLAREG
+97 ATPAFSGTLARDG

-124 TADVTYAAKWEEG
+124 TANVTYVAQWEAG
-137 KTGPRRVTL
+137 KTSARRVPL
-146 PTIPGPDVDLA
+146 PTIPKPDPAPADLN
-157 ALDTG
+157 TG

-296 DASIRYHSFTVK
+296 DAAIRYHSFTVK

-322 KAKDGADT
+322 KANDGSDT
-330 IYAGGALCSVSQQG
+330 IYTGGMTCAVSQYG

-358 YAVWEEAVPS
+358 YAVWEEA
-368 KPEWSDI
+368 
-375 RREMQKVSVH
+375 
-385 VTCINPD
+385 T
-392 VNHTEKTYSYKES
+392 
-405 NDDTI
+405 
-410 GSVQDSAGS
+410 
-419 YTCTVTVHLGRYR
+419 
-432 LQYNQDFN
+432 
-440 REHEFASSLTAD
+440 
-452 VVLQYNGTGWVI
+452 
-464 ASALPL
+464 
-470 ELKLT
+470 
-475 CGSAPTPNPPGSDV
+475 
-489 LNSLKVL
+489 
-496 VKCDSK
+496 
-502 TYHFEKPYKMDD
+502 
-514 GDYRLEKVDDN
+514 
-525 TYTVIVLADKY
+525 
-536 VEKYNAVYP
+536 
-545 GHTLFDNN
+545 
-553 TKTIKLVYRY
+553 
-563 GAWTVVGSNGV
+563 
-574 TFNVSCEQ
+574 
-582 KYTVTYTDGVDG
+582 
-594 EVIFADQ
+594 
-601 VSYKKP
+601 
-607 GEKTPKF
+607 
-614 RGTPTRTGYK
+614 
-624 FIGWEPAV
+624 
-632 VGTVTANATY
+632 
-642 TAQWVSISDL
+642 
-652 DPAPELVS
+652 
-660 SLYMNFQCT
+660 
-669 NENASHDHRSEMIAI
+669 
-684 GYGIGAGGVIVTD
+684 
-697 AAGNPVYNKDG
+697 
-708 NITAV
+708 
-713 ITFYQ
+713 
-718 DSGFLNEYNKR
+718 
-729 TGVAHR
+729 
-735 YADYEPKT
+735 
-743 KSVDGVLIGEVFHM
+743 
-757 YKKDYPV
+757 
-764 VFDVV
+764 
-769 CGSLYTVTYK
+769 
-779 DGTNGTVFADDV
+779 
-791 HSNLNANA
+791 
-799 ATPAFVGGTP
+799 
-809 TRPGYVFTGWN
+809 
-820 PAVAAT
+820 
-826 VTGNATYTAVWE
+826 
-838 KDANGN
+838 
-844 GKPDKDE
+844 
-851 EKYTVTYTDGVENE
+851 
-865 EIFADETYSDLL
+865 
-877 SGTAT
+877 
-882 PAFNGTP
+882 
-889 TRKGYAFT
+889 
-897 GWNPAVAATV
+897 
-907 TGNATYAAV
+907 
-916 WEEAAP
+916 P

-929 PPTDEIGGATV
+929 APGE
-940 AVKCITGHGDLSW
+940 GDLSGL
-953 KIDSST
+953 IDNI
-959 FTVGEV
+959 TVNCTNGKAAHELKTKGYTLISGSYTTSEV
-965 TGDDTTGYTCTVTVQ
+965 AGDAENGYTYTVTINSQKYVEQFDTDTGATHDPKDASATVTLKYTDNGWTVTSGTPVVFNVACVTEIVPPAKPGAEDLAKLEAPVEVACTTKPETHNAARFPLIEGTYNIGDVSGNETDGYTCDIIITADEYVTK
-980 AEVYV
+980 Y
-985 NAFNSD
+985 NTDF
-991 KKANG
+991 G
-996 VKHTLADD
+996 KHTLTGDNT
-1004 AEKTFTMTYVN
+1004 KPLTLKYVEGRWVVN
-1015 GAWTGPTNPAVTFEV
+1015 DPVTFPVE
-1030 KCEEELVPVH
+1030 CEEELFPVH

-1087 YDDGAWN
+1087 YDDGLFN
-1094 NYKANPAN
+1094 IYKSDPAN

-1126 QVVYFQSEEALR
+1126 QVVYFQSEEAWR

-1156 LFGST
+1156 PFGST

-1214 DGVDGE
+1214 DGVNGE

-1233 ATPAFEGTPTRKGFV
+1233 ATPAFEGTPARAGYKFLGWEPTVAETVTENATYVAQWEKLYTVTYTDGVGEKAFKNDVHSDLEKDTPTPAFSGDTPTRKGFV

-1298 HGAKAYKVTLGE
+1298 HGEKKYKPTLGE
-1310 YTASNV
+1310 YTVSDV
-1316 MGTAADGYTCTVTVR
+1316 MGTAADGYTCTVTVK
-1331 AAKFIEKY
+1331 ATKFIEKY
-1339 SSDMSDAVHTL
+1339 SSDMGDAVHTL

-1409 VKHGGKDYKPT
+1409 VNHWGKDYKPT

-1439 TITVKAAKIIEKY
+1439 TVTVKAAKIIEKY

-1617 VFADVVYNDIPYGT
+1617 VFEDVVYKDIPYGT
-1631 NTPAFGTKD
+1631 STPAFGTKD
-1640 PTRKGYKFLG
+1640 PTREGYKFVG
-1650 WEPVVADT
+1650 WEPEVAET
-1658 VTENATYVAQWE
+1658 VTENVTYTAKWE

-1679 GAKGKAFEDQVFTDL
+1679 GAKGKAFKDQVYKDL
-1694 ESGTKTPEF
+1694 ESGTDTPKF
-1703 NGTPTRKGYK
+1703 DGKPTRKGYT
-1713 FLGWEPV
+1713 FTGWSPKV
-1720 VADTVTENVTYTA
+1720 TDTVTKDVTYVAQWKSVKNGKDNIPKTGDSEI
-1733 PVGRTLHRYLHRRRE
+1733 VMVL
-1748 GQGVQGSGLQ
+1748 GSVLLFSFCGAAAVSVYD
-1758 RS
+1758 RKRKHF

>member
-1 MVCAEFSVCFWHCS
+1 MRRIFSLFLALFMVFTLLPTTALAED
-15 WSSHFCPRLRWQRI
+15 
-29 RRGLTKP
+29 T
-36 SPRPSQWTGT
+36 TGADET
-46 RRRPIPPAQEQPK
+46 QPKTVAVDGDEKKTDPPAQEQPK

-72 TVTYTDGVG
+72 TVTYTDGAD
-81 GAVFDNEVHSN
+81 GAVFPNQVYRDLS
-92 LPSGT
+92 SGT
-97 ATPAFSGSLAREG
+97 PTPAFSGTPAREG

-124 TADVTYAAKWEEG
+124 TANVTYVAQWEAG
-137 KTGPRRVTL
+137 KTNPKRVTV

-217 AASRASVNSGYQI
+217 AAGRASVNSGYQI

-256 GSTIYLVAKN
+256 GTTIYLVAKN

-308 NTIPTREGY
+308 NTVPTREGY

-322 KAKDGADT
+322 KANDGSDT
-330 IYAGGALCSVSQQG
+330 IYTGGMTCAVSQYG

-358 YAVWEEAVPS
+358 YAVWEEA
-368 KPEWSDI
+368 
-375 RREMQKVSVH
+375 
-385 VTCINPD
+385 T
-392 VNHTEKTYSYKES
+392 
-405 NDDTI
+405 
-410 GSVQDSAGS
+410 
-419 YTCTVTVHLGRYR
+419 
-432 LQYNQDFN
+432 
-440 REHEFASSLTAD
+440 
-452 VVLQYNGTGWVI
+452 
-464 ASALPL
+464 
-470 ELKLT
+470 
-475 CGSAPTPNPPGSDV
+475 
-489 LNSLKVL
+489 
-496 VKCDSK
+496 
-502 TYHFEKPYKMDD
+502 
-514 GDYRLEKVDDN
+514 
-525 TYTVIVLADKY
+525 
-536 VEKYNAVYP
+536 
-545 GHTLFDNN
+545 
-553 TKTIKLVYRY
+553 
-563 GAWTVVGSNGV
+563 
-574 TFNVSCEQ
+574 
-582 KYTVTYTDGVDG
+582 
-594 EVIFADQ
+594 
-601 VSYKKP
+601 
-607 GEKTPKF
+607 
-614 RGTPTRTGYK
+614 
-624 FIGWEPAV
+624 
-632 VGTVTANATY
+632 
-642 TAQWVSISDL
+642 
-652 DPAPELVS
+652 
-660 SLYMNFQCT
+660 
-669 NENASHDHRSEMIAI
+669 
-684 GYGIGAGGVIVTD
+684 
-697 AAGNPVYNKDG
+697 
-708 NITAV
+708 
-713 ITFYQ
+713 
-718 DSGFLNEYNKR
+718 
-729 TGVAHR
+729 
-735 YADYEPKT
+735 
-743 KSVDGVLIGEVFHM
+743 
-757 YKKDYPV
+757 
-764 VFDVV
+764 
-769 CGSLYTVTYK
+769 
-779 DGTNGTVFADDV
+779 
-791 HSNLNANA
+791 
-799 ATPAFVGGTP
+799 
-809 TRPGYVFTGWN
+809 
-820 PAVAAT
+820 
-826 VTGNATYTAVWE
+826 
-838 KDANGN
+838 
-844 GKPDKDE
+844 
-851 EKYTVTYTDGVENE
+851 
-865 EIFADETYSDLL
+865 
-877 SGTAT
+877 
-882 PAFNGTP
+882 
-889 TRKGYAFT
+889 
-897 GWNPAVAATV
+897 
-907 TGNATYAAV
+907 
-916 WEEAAP
+916 P

-929 PPTDEIGGATV
+929 APGE
-940 AVKCITGHGDLSW
+940 GDLSGL
-953 KIDSST
+953 IGNI
-959 FTVGEV
+959 TVNCTNGKAAHELKTKGYTLISGSYTTSEV
-965 TGDDTTGYTCTVTVQ
+965 AGDAENGYTYTVTINSQKYVEQFDTDTGAAHDPKGVNATVTLKYTDNGWTVESGAPVVFDVACVTEIVPPAKPGAEDLAKLEAPVEVACTTKPETHTAAFFALIEGTYNIGDVSGNETDGYTCDITVT
-980 AEVYV
+980 AGNYV
-985 NAFNSD
+985 ALYNTDF
-991 KKANG
+991 G
-996 VKHTLADD
+996 KHTLTGDNS
-1004 AEKTFTMTYVN
+1004 KTLTLKYVEGRWVVN
-1015 GAWTGPTNPAVTFEV
+1015 DPVTFPVE
-1030 KCEEELVPVH
+1030 CEEELFPVH

-1055 VALES
+1055 IPLES

-1081 YEFYGW
+1081 YKFYGW

-1214 DGVDGE
+1214 DGVNGE
-1220 AFADQAYTAKYED
+1220 AFADQAYTAKCED
-1233 ATPAFEGTPTRKGFV
+1233 ATPAFEGTPARAGYKFLGWEPTVAETVTENATYVAQWEKLYTVTYTDGVDGKAFKDDVHSDLEKDTPTPAFSGDTPTRKGFV

-1280 EGAIGRGVAVVC
+1280 ENAIGRGVAVVC
-1292 DNQNVK
+1292 DNQNVN
-1298 HGAKAYKVTLGE
+1298 HGEKKYKPTLGE
-1310 YTASNV
+1310 YTVSNV

-1409 VKHGGKDYKPT
+1409 VNHWGKDYKPT

-1466 QAEKT
+1466 QAEKA

-1528 LIEDTYNVSDPERKG
+1528 LIEGTYNVSDPERKG

-1617 VFADVVYNDIPYGT
+1617 VFADVVYKDIPYGT
-1631 NTPAFGTKD
+1631 STPAFGTKD
-1640 PTRKGYKFLG
+1640 PTREGYKFVG
-1650 WEPVVADT
+1650 WEPEVA
-1658 VTENATYVAQWE
+1658 E
-1670 KLYTVTYTD
+1670 
-1679 GAKGKAFEDQVFTDL
+1679 
-1694 ESGTKTPEF
+1694 
-1703 NGTPTRKGYK
+1703 
-1713 FLGWEPV
+1713 
-1720 VADTVTENVTYTA
+1720 TVTENVTYTA
-1733 PVGRTLHRYLHRRRE
+1733 KWEELYTVTYTD
-1748 GQGVQGSGLQ
+1748 GVKGKAFKDQVYSDLEAGTATPKFDGKPTRKGYTFTGWSPKVTDTVTKDVTYVAQWKSMKNGKDNIPKTGDSDIVMVLGSVLLFSFCGAAAVSVYD
-1758 RS
+1758 RKRKHF

>member
-1 MVCAEFSVCFWHCS
+1 MQTVCASGMDRQMKGEYFKMKNHGLRRIFSLFLALFMVFTLL
-15 WSSHFCPRLRWQRI
+15 PTTALAED
-29 RRGLTKP
+29 T
-36 SPRPSQWTGT
+36 TGADET
-46 RRRPIPPAQEQPK
+46 QPKTVVVNGDEKKTDPPAQEQPK

-72 TVTYTDGVG
+72 TVTYTDGAD
-81 GAVFDNEVHSN
+81 GAVFPNQVYRDLS
-92 LPSGT
+92 SGT
-97 ATPAFSGSLAREG
+97 PTPAFDGTLAREG
-110 YTFAGWNPAVAETV
+110 YTFAGWNPTVAGTV

-137 KTGPRRVTL
+137 KTGPRRVTV
-146 PTIPGPDVDLA
+146 PTIPGPDVDPA

-217 AASRASVNSGYQI
+217 AAGRASVNSGYQI

-296 DASIRYHSFTVK
+296 DAAIRYHSFTVK

-322 KAKDGADT
+322 KANDGSDT
-330 IYAGGALCSVSQQG
+330 IYTGGMTCAVSQYG

-358 YAVWEEAVPS
+358 YAVWEEDAPAQPTPLDEAGVKALLGENAVQIICTNAQIGHGS
-368 KPEWSDI
+368 KTFCLIDGTFTVHQSNNRCEVVINGFSSYMSEFDAAVSVPAGTHITDNSMAGQNRTKINLVWSDG
-375 RREMQKVSVH
+375 KWTAADAPAKYH
-385 VTCINPD
+385 VLCSLQPVEPTTPGEGDLENI
-392 VNHTEKTYSYKES
+392 EKLVRIVCDRNIHDAKEYGV
-405 NDDTI
+405 I
-410 GSVQDSAGS
+410 AGS
-419 YTCTVTVHLGRYR
+419 CEFGGIDMTGDVPTCPVTIRAAKYV
-432 LQYNQDFN
+432 
-440 REHEFASSLTAD
+440 EA
-452 VVLQYNGTGWVI
+452 YNGTIGVEHTITGDTERPLLLAWDANNNVWRPMTDTPVTFTVI
-464 ASALPL
+464 CPPAKPGAEDLAKLEAPVEVACTTKPETHTAASFALI
-470 ELKLT
+470 E
-475 CGSAPTPNPPGSDV
+475 G
-489 LNSLKVL
+489 
-496 VKCDSK
+496 
-502 TYHFEKPYKMDD
+502 
-514 GDYRLEKVDDN
+514 
-525 TYTVIVLADKY
+525 TYTVGDTFGNETDGYTCDIIITADEYVTKYNTDFGKHTLTGDNTKPLTLKY
-536 VEKYNAVYP
+536 VEGRWVVNAP
-545 GHTLFDNN
+545 
-553 TKTIKLVYRY
+553 
-563 GAWTVVGSNGV
+563 V
-574 TFNVSCEQ
+574 TF
-582 KYTVTYTDGVDG
+582 
-594 EVIFADQ
+594 
-601 VSYKKP
+601 
-607 GEKTPKF
+607 
-614 RGTPTRTGYK
+614 
-624 FIGWEPAV
+624 
-632 VGTVTANATY
+632 
-642 TAQWVSISDL
+642 
-652 DPAPELVS
+652 
-660 SLYMNFQCT
+660 
-669 NENASHDHRSEMIAI
+669 
-684 GYGIGAGGVIVTD
+684 
-697 AAGNPVYNKDG
+697 PV
-708 NITAV
+708 
-713 ITFYQ
+713 
-718 DSGFLNEYNKR
+718 E
-729 TGVAHR
+729 
-735 YADYEPKT
+735 
-743 KSVDGVLIGEVFHM
+743 
-757 YKKDYPV
+757 
-764 VFDVV
+764 
-769 CGSLYTVTYK
+769 
-779 DGTNGTVFADDV
+779 
-791 HSNLNANA
+791 
-799 ATPAFVGGTP
+799 
-809 TRPGYVFTGWN
+809 
-820 PAVAAT
+820 
-826 VTGNATYTAVWE
+826 
-838 KDANGN
+838 
-844 GKPDKDE
+844 
-851 EKYTVTYTDGVENE
+851 
-865 EIFADETYSDLL
+865 
-877 SGTAT
+877 
-882 PAFNGTP
+882 
-889 TRKGYAFT
+889 
-897 GWNPAVAATV
+897 
-907 TGNATYAAV
+907 
-916 WEEAAP
+916 
-922 PKPDKPT
+922 
-929 PPTDEIGGATV
+929 
-940 AVKCITGHGDLSW
+940 
-953 KIDSST
+953 
-959 FTVGEV
+959 
-965 TGDDTTGYTCTVTVQ
+965 
-980 AEVYV
+980 
-985 NAFNSD
+985 
-991 KKANG
+991 
-996 VKHTLADD
+996 
-1004 AEKTFTMTYVN
+1004 
-1015 GAWTGPTNPAVTFEV
+1015 
-1030 KCEEELVPVH
+1030 CEEELFPVH

-1055 VALES
+1055 IALES

-1081 YEFYGW
+1081 YKFYGW

-1214 DGVDGE
+1214 DGVNGE

-1248 FDGWNPEVAETV
+1248 FDGWIPEVAETV
-1260 TEDVTYT
+1260 TDNATYT

-1292 DNQNVK
+1292 DNQNVN
-1298 HGAKAYKVTLGE
+1298 HGEKKYKPTLGE
-1310 YTASNV
+1310 YTVSNV

-1409 VKHGGKDYKPT
+1409 VNHWGKDYKPT

-1466 QAEKT
+1466 QAEKA
-1471 VELKWDGEKW
+1471 VELKWNGEKW

-1543 TAYTC
+1543 TVYTC

-1617 VFADVVYNDIPYGT
+1617 VFADVVYKDIPYGT
-1631 NTPAFGTKD
+1631 GTPAFGTKD
-1640 PTRKGYKFLG
+1640 PTRKGYKFVG
-1650 WEPVVADT
+1650 WEPEVAET
-1658 VTENATYVAQWE
+1658 VTKDVTYTAKWE

-1679 GAKGKAFEDQVFTDL
+1679 GVKGKAFKDQVYSDL
-1694 ESGTKTPEF
+1694 EAGTDTPKF
-1703 NGTPTRKGYK
+1703 DGKPTRKGYT
-1713 FLGWEPV
+1713 FTGWSPKV
-1720 VADTVTENVTYTA
+1720 TDTVTKDVTYVAQWKSVKNGKDNIPKTGDSEI
-1733 PVGRTLHRYLHRRRE
+1733 VMVL
-1748 GQGVQGSGLQ
+1748 GSVLLFSFCGAAAVSVYD
-1758 RS
+1758 RKRKHF

>member
-1 MVCAEFSVCFWHCS
+1 MTA
-15 WSSHFCPRLRWQRI
+15 
-29 RRGLTKP
+29 
-36 SPRPSQWTGT
+36 
-46 RRRPIPPAQEQPK
+46 
-59 NENPPAPE
+59 N
-67 EPKTF
+67 
-72 TVTYTDGVG
+72 VTY
-81 GAVFDNEVHSN
+81 
-92 LPSGT
+92 
-97 ATPAFSGSLAREG
+97 
-110 YTFAGWNPAVAETV
+110 VAQ
-124 TADVTYAAKWEEG
+124 WEAG
-137 KTGPRRVTL
+137 KTSARRVTL
-146 PTIPGPDVDLA
+146 PTIPDPDPAPA
-157 ALDTG
+157 ALNTG
-162 HKIDVRFTVLYV
+162 HKIDVTFTVLYV
-174 GDEFNIGYN
+174 GDEFRIGYN

-188 KTKFVCQYK
+188 KTKFVCQYSS
-197 TNHSDTA
+197 NHSDTA

-217 AASRASVNSGYQI
+217 AAGRATVNSGYTI

-256 GSTIYLVAKN
+256 GTTIYLVAKN

-296 DASIRYHSFTVK
+296 DAAIRYHSFTVK

-322 KAKDGADT
+322 KAKDGSDT
-330 IYAGGALCSVSQQG
+330 IYTGGTLCSVSQQG

-358 YAVWEEAVPS
+358 YAVWEEDAPAKPTAPDNDTVKALLGENAVQIICTNAQIGHGS
-368 KPEWSDI
+368 KTFGLIDGTFTVYQSNNRCEVVINSLSPYVNEFNAAVSVPAGTHITDNSMAGQNRTKINLVWSDG
-375 RREMQKVSVH
+375 KWTAADAPAKYH
-385 VTCINPD
+385 VLCSLQPVEPTTPGEGDLENI
-392 VNHTEKTYSYKES
+392 EKLVRIVCDRNIHDAKEYGV
-405 NDDTI
+405 I
-410 GSVQDSAGS
+410 AGS
-419 YTCTVTVHLGRYR
+419 CEFGGIDMTGDVPTCPVTIRAAKYV
-432 LQYNQDFN
+432 
-440 REHEFASSLTAD
+440 EA
-452 VVLQYNGTGWVI
+452 YNGTIGVEHTITGDTERLLILAWDANNNVWRPMTDTPVTFTVVCPP
-464 ASALPL
+464 AKPGAEDLAKL
-470 ELKLT
+470 EAPVEVACTTKPETHAAARFSLIEGTYDIGDVSGNETDGYTCDIIITADEYVTKYNTDFGKHTLT
-475 CGSAPTPNPPGSDV
+475 G
-489 LNSLKVL
+489 
-496 VKCDSK
+496 
-502 TYHFEKPYKMDD
+502 
-514 GDYRLEKVDDN
+514 DN
-525 TYTVIVLADKY
+525 TKPLTLKY
-536 VEKYNAVYP
+536 VE
-545 GHTLFDNN
+545 G
-553 TKTIKLVYRY
+553 R
-563 GAWTVVGSNGV
+563 WVVNDPV
-574 TFNVSCEQ
+574 TF
-582 KYTVTYTDGVDG
+582 
-594 EVIFADQ
+594 
-601 VSYKKP
+601 
-607 GEKTPKF
+607 
-614 RGTPTRTGYK
+614 
-624 FIGWEPAV
+624 AV
-632 VGTVTANATY
+632 
-642 TAQWVSISDL
+642 
-652 DPAPELVS
+652 E
-660 SLYMNFQCT
+660 
-669 NENASHDHRSEMIAI
+669 
-684 GYGIGAGGVIVTD
+684 
-697 AAGNPVYNKDG
+697 
-708 NITAV
+708 
-713 ITFYQ
+713 
-718 DSGFLNEYNKR
+718 
-729 TGVAHR
+729 
-735 YADYEPKT
+735 
-743 KSVDGVLIGEVFHM
+743 
-757 YKKDYPV
+757 
-764 VFDVV
+764 
-769 CGSLYTVTYK
+769 
-779 DGTNGTVFADDV
+779 
-791 HSNLNANA
+791 
-799 ATPAFVGGTP
+799 
-809 TRPGYVFTGWN
+809 
-820 PAVAAT
+820 
-826 VTGNATYTAVWE
+826 
-838 KDANGN
+838 
-844 GKPDKDE
+844 
-851 EKYTVTYTDGVENE
+851 
-865 EIFADETYSDLL
+865 
-877 SGTAT
+877 
-882 PAFNGTP
+882 
-889 TRKGYAFT
+889 
-897 GWNPAVAATV
+897 
-907 TGNATYAAV
+907 
-916 WEEAAP
+916 
-922 PKPDKPT
+922 
-929 PPTDEIGGATV
+929 
-940 AVKCITGHGDLSW
+940 
-953 KIDSST
+953 
-959 FTVGEV
+959 
-965 TGDDTTGYTCTVTVQ
+965 
-980 AEVYV
+980 
-985 NAFNSD
+985 
-991 KKANG
+991 
-996 VKHTLADD
+996 
-1004 AEKTFTMTYVN
+1004 
-1015 GAWTGPTNPAVTFEV
+1015 
-1030 KCEEELVPVH
+1030 CEEELFPVH

-1087 YDDGAWN
+1087 YDDGLFN
-1094 NYKANPAN
+1094 IYKSDPAN

-1214 DGVDGE
+1214 DGVNGE

-1233 ATPAFEGTPTRKGFV
+1233 ATPAFEGTPARAGYKFLGWEPTVAETVTENATYVAQWEKLYTVTYTDGVDGKAFKDDVHSDLEKDTPTPAFSGDTPTRKGFV

-1292 DNQNVK
+1292 DNQNVN
-1298 HGAKAYKVTLGE
+1298 HGEKKYKPTLGE
-1310 YTASNV
+1310 YTVSNV
-1316 MGTAADGYTCTVTVR
+1316 MGTAADGYTCTVTVK

-1339 SSDMSDAVHTL
+1339 SSDMGDAVHTL

-1409 VKHGGKDYKPT
+1409 VNHWGKDYKPT

-1439 TITVKAAKIIEKY
+1439 TVTVKAAKIIEKY

-1459 HALIVGE
+1459 HELIVGE

-1513 VDCTTTTAHNGKSYT
+1513 VDCTTTTAHNDKPYT

-1561 NAEENVGPHTLDDRD
+1561 NAEEKVGPHTLDDRD
-1576 SKTIELTW
+1576 SKAIELTW

-1617 VFADVVYNDIPYGT
+1617 VFADIVYKDIPYGT
-1631 NTPAFGTKD
+1631 STPAFGTKD
-1640 PTRKGYKFLG
+1640 PTREGYKFVG
-1650 WEPVVADT
+1650 WEPEVAET
-1658 VTENATYVAQWE
+1658 VTKNVTYTAKWE

-1679 GAKGKAFEDQVFTDL
+1679 GAKGKAFKDQVYSDL
-1694 ESGTKTPEF
+1694 ESGTDTPKF
-1703 NGTPTRKGYK
+1703 DGKPTRKGYT
-1713 FLGWEPV
+1713 FTGWSPKV
-1720 VADTVTENVTYTA
+1720 TDTVTKDVTYVAQWKSVKNGKDNIPKTGDSEI
-1733 PVGRTLHRYLHRRRE
+1733 VMVL
-1748 GQGVQGSGLQ
+1748 GSVLLFSFCGAAAVSVYD
-1758 RS
+1758 RKRKHF

>member
-1 MVCAEFSVCFWHCS
+1 MQTVCASGMDRQMKGEYFKMKNHGLRRIFSLLLALFMVFTLL
-15 WSSHFCPRLRWQRI
+15 PTTALAEDTTGADGTQPKDRLVDE
-29 RRGLTKP
+29 GEKKTD
-36 SPRPSQWTGT
+36 
-46 RRRPIPPAQEQPK
+46 PPAQEQPK

-72 TVTYTDGVG
+72 TVTYTDGAD
-81 GAVFDNEVHSN
+81 GAVFDNDVHSN

-110 YTFAGWNPAVAETV
+110 YTFVGWNPAVAETV

-137 KTGPRRVTL
+137 KTNARRVPL
-146 PTIPGPDVDLA
+146 PTIPKPDPAPADLN
-157 ALDTG
+157 TG

-217 AASRASVNSGYQI
+217 AAGRASVNSGYQI

-322 KAKDGADT
+322 KANDGSDT
-330 IYAGGALCSVSQQG
+330 IYTGGMTCAVSQYG

-358 YAVWEEAVPS
+358 YAVWEEA
-368 KPEWSDI
+368 
-375 RREMQKVSVH
+375 
-385 VTCINPD
+385 
-392 VNHTEKTYSYKES
+392 
-405 NDDTI
+405 
-410 GSVQDSAGS
+410 
-419 YTCTVTVHLGRYR
+419 
-432 LQYNQDFN
+432 
-440 REHEFASSLTAD
+440 
-452 VVLQYNGTGWVI
+452 
-464 ASALPL
+464 
-470 ELKLT
+470 
-475 CGSAPTPNPPGSDV
+475 
-489 LNSLKVL
+489 
-496 VKCDSK
+496 
-502 TYHFEKPYKMDD
+502 
-514 GDYRLEKVDDN
+514 
-525 TYTVIVLADKY
+525 
-536 VEKYNAVYP
+536 
-545 GHTLFDNN
+545 
-553 TKTIKLVYRY
+553 
-563 GAWTVVGSNGV
+563 
-574 TFNVSCEQ
+574 
-582 KYTVTYTDGVDG
+582 
-594 EVIFADQ
+594 
-601 VSYKKP
+601 
-607 GEKTPKF
+607 
-614 RGTPTRTGYK
+614 
-624 FIGWEPAV
+624 
-632 VGTVTANATY
+632 
-642 TAQWVSISDL
+642 
-652 DPAPELVS
+652 
-660 SLYMNFQCT
+660 
-669 NENASHDHRSEMIAI
+669 
-684 GYGIGAGGVIVTD
+684 
-697 AAGNPVYNKDG
+697 
-708 NITAV
+708 
-713 ITFYQ
+713 
-718 DSGFLNEYNKR
+718 
-729 TGVAHR
+729 
-735 YADYEPKT
+735 
-743 KSVDGVLIGEVFHM
+743 
-757 YKKDYPV
+757 
-764 VFDVV
+764 
-769 CGSLYTVTYK
+769 
-779 DGTNGTVFADDV
+779 
-791 HSNLNANA
+791 
-799 ATPAFVGGTP
+799 
-809 TRPGYVFTGWN
+809 
-820 PAVAAT
+820 
-826 VTGNATYTAVWE
+826 
-838 KDANGN
+838 
-844 GKPDKDE
+844 
-851 EKYTVTYTDGVENE
+851 
-865 EIFADETYSDLL
+865 
-877 SGTAT
+877 
-882 PAFNGTP
+882 
-889 TRKGYAFT
+889 
-897 GWNPAVAATV
+897 
-907 TGNATYAAV
+907 
-916 WEEAAP
+916 AP

-929 PPTDEIGGATV
+929 APGE
-940 AVKCITGHGDLSW
+940 GDLSGL
-953 KIDSST
+953 IGQI
-959 FTVGEV
+959 TVNCTNGKAAHELKTKGYTLISGSYTTSEV
-965 TGDDTTGYTCTVTVQ
+965 AGDAENGYTCTVTINSQKYVEQ
-980 AEVYV
+980 FDTDTGAAHTPKDAAATVTLKHTDNGWAVERGVPVVFNVVCVTEIVPPAKPGAEDLANLEAPVEVVCTTKPETHAAAHFSLGDGTYTIGDVAGNKTDGYTCDITVTADRYV
-985 NAFNSD
+985 WWYNLD
-991 KKANG
+991 YG
-996 VKHTLADD
+996 KHTLTGDNT
-1004 AEKTFTMTYVN
+1004 KTLTLKYVE
-1015 GAWTGPTNPAVTFEV
+1015 GQWAVDTPITFPVE
-1030 KCEEELVPVH
+1030 CEEELFPVH

-1055 VALES
+1055 IPLES

-1156 LFGST
+1156 PFGST

-1214 DGVDGE
+1214 DGVNGE
-1220 AFADQAYTAKYED
+1220 AFADQTYTAKYED
-1233 ATPAFEGTPTRKGFV
+1233 ATPTFEGTPARKGFV

-1260 TEDVTYT
+1260 TDNATYT

-1310 YTASNV
+1310 YTVSDV

-1339 SSDMSDAVHTL
+1339 SSDMGDAVHTL

-1395 AIGRGVKIVCDNQN
+1395 AIGRGVRIVCDNQN
-1409 VKHGGKDYKPT
+1409 VNHWAKDYKPT

-1439 TITVKAAKIIEKY
+1439 TITVKAAKIVEKY
-1452 SSDMGKT
+1452 GSDFGKP
-1459 HALIVGE
+1459 HDLIIGE
-1466 QAEKT
+1466 AAEKT

-1513 VDCTTTTAHNGKSYT
+1513 VDCTTTTAHNDKSYT
-1528 LIEDTYNVSDPERKG
+1528 LIEGTYEVSDPERKG

-1617 VFADVVYNDIPYGT
+1617 VFADVVYKDIPYGT
-1631 NTPAFGTKD
+1631 RTPAFGTKD
-1640 PTRKGYKFLG
+1640 PTREGYKFVG
-1650 WEPVVADT
+1650 WEPEVAET
-1658 VTENATYVAQWE
+1658 VTKNVTYTAKWE

-1679 GAKGKAFEDQVFTDL
+1679 GVKGKAFKDQVYSDL
-1694 ESGTKTPEF
+1694 EAGTDTPKF
-1703 NGTPTRKGYK
+1703 DGKPTRKGYT
-1713 FLGWEPV
+1713 FTGWSPKV
-1720 VADTVTENVTYTA
+1720 TDTVTKDVTYVAQWKSVKNGKDNIPKTGDSEI
-1733 PVGRTLHRYLHRRRE
+1733 VMVL
-1748 GQGVQGSGLQ
+1748 GSVLLFSFCGAAAVSVYD
-1758 RS
+1758 RKRKHF

>member
-1 MVCAEFSVCFWHCS
+1 MQTVCASGMDRQMKGEYFKMKNHGLRRIFSLFLALFMVFTLL
-15 WSSHFCPRLRWQRI
+15 PTTALAEDTAGADETQPKTVVVDE
-29 RRGLTKP
+29 GEKKTD
-36 SPRPSQWTGT
+36 
-46 RRRPIPPAQEQPK
+46 PPAQEQPK

-67 EPKTF
+67 DPKTF

-81 GAVFDNEVHSN
+81 GAVFDNDVHSN

-110 YTFAGWNPAVAETV
+110 YTFVGWNPAVAETV

-137 KTGPRRVTL
+137 KTNARRVPL
-146 PTIPGPDVDLA
+146 PTIPKPDPAPADLN
-157 ALDTG
+157 TG

-256 GSTIYLVAKN
+256 GTTIYLVAKN

-322 KAKDGADT
+322 KANDGSDT
-330 IYAGGALCSVSQQG
+330 IYTGGMTCAVSQYG

-358 YAVWEEAVPS
+358 YAVWEEAAPPMPDKPTAPGEGDLSGLIDNITVNCTNNAATHTLKS
-368 KPEWSDI
+368 KGYALIAS
-375 RREMQKVSVH
+375 
-385 VTCINPD
+385 
-392 VNHTEKTYSYKES
+392 
-405 NDDTI
+405 
-410 GSVQDSAGS
+410 S
-419 YTCTVTVHLGRYR
+419 YTPSEVAG
-432 LQYNQDFN
+432 DA
-440 REHEFASSLTAD
+440 E
-452 VVLQYNGTGWVI
+452 NG
-464 ASALPL
+464 
-470 ELKLT
+470 
-475 CGSAPTPNPPGSDV
+475 
-489 LNSLKVL
+489 
-496 VKCDSK
+496 
-502 TYHFEKPYKMDD
+502 Y
-514 GDYRLEKVDDN
+514 
-525 TYTVIVLADKY
+525 TYTVTINSQKY
-536 VEKYNAVYP
+536 VEQFDTDTGAAHDPKGVNATVTLKY
-545 GHTLFDNN
+545 TDN
-553 TKTIKLVYRY
+553 
-563 GAWTVVGSNGV
+563 GWTVES
-574 TFNVSCEQ
+574 
-582 KYTVTYTDGVDG
+582 
-594 EVIFADQ
+594 
-601 VSYKKP
+601 
-607 GEKTPKF
+607 
-614 RGTPTRTGYK
+614 
-624 FIGWEPAV
+624 
-632 VGTVTANATY
+632 
-642 TAQWVSISDL
+642 
-652 DPAPELVS
+652 
-660 SLYMNFQCT
+660 
-669 NENASHDHRSEMIAI
+669 
-684 GYGIGAGGVIVTD
+684 GA
-697 AAGNPVYNKDG
+697 
-708 NITAV
+708 
-713 ITFYQ
+713 
-718 DSGFLNEYNKR
+718 
-729 TGVAHR
+729 
-735 YADYEPKT
+735 
-743 KSVDGVLIGEVFHM
+743 
-757 YKKDYPV
+757 PV
-764 VFDVV
+764 VFDVA
-769 CGSLYTVTYK
+769 CVTEIVPPARPGAE
-779 DGTNGTVFADDV
+779 DL
-791 HSNLNANA
+791 SNLKAPVDVTCTTKPETHA
-799 ATPAFVGGTP
+799 AVHFSLRGGTY
-809 TRPGYVFTGWN
+809 TIGD
-820 PAVAAT
+820 VA
-826 VTGNATYTAVWE
+826 GNE
-838 KDANGN
+838 
-844 GKPDKDE
+844 
-851 EKYTVTYTDGVENE
+851 TD
-865 EIFADETYSDLL
+865 
-877 SGTAT
+877 
-882 PAFNGTP
+882 
-889 TRKGYAFT
+889 
-897 GWNPAVAATV
+897 
-907 TGNATYAAV
+907 
-916 WEEAAP
+916 
-922 PKPDKPT
+922 
-929 PPTDEIGGATV
+929 
-940 AVKCITGHGDLSW
+940 
-953 KIDSST
+953 
-959 FTVGEV
+959 
-965 TGDDTTGYTCTVTVQ
+965 GYTCDITVT
-980 AEVYV
+980 ADKYV
-985 NAFNSD
+985 ARYNMD
-991 KKANG
+991 YG
-996 VKHTLADD
+996 KHTLTGDNT
-1004 AEKTFTMTYVN
+1004 KTLTLKYVE
-1015 GAWTGPTNPAVTFEV
+1015 GQWAVDTPITFPVE
-1030 KCEEELVPVH
+1030 CEEELFPVH

-1055 VALES
+1055 IPLES

-1156 LFGST
+1156 PFGST

-1214 DGVDGE
+1214 DGVNGE
-1220 AFADQAYTAKYED
+1220 AFANQAYTAKYED
-1233 ATPAFEGTPTRKGFV
+1233 ATPAFEGTPARAGYKFLGWEPTVAETVTENATYVAQWEKLYTVTYTDGVGEKAFKDDVHSDLEKDTPTPAFSGGTPTRKGFV
-1248 FDGWNPEVAETV
+1248 FDGWTPEVAETV
-1260 TEDVTYT
+1260 TDNATYT

-1310 YTASNV
+1310 YTVSDV

-1331 AAKFIEKY
+1331 AAKFVEKY

-1409 VKHGGKDYKPT
+1409 VNHWGKDYKPT

-1452 SSDMGKT
+1452 SSDMGKA

-1466 QAEKT
+1466 QPEKT
-1471 VELKWDGEKW
+1471 VELKWNGEKW

-1561 NAEENVGPHTLDDRD
+1561 NAEENVGPHTLDDCD

-1593 TSVTFNVKC
+1593 TRVTFNVKC

-1617 VFADVVYNDIPYGT
+1617 VFEDVVYNDIPYGT

-1679 GAKGKAFEDQVFTDL
+1679 GVKGKAFKDQVYSDL
-1694 ESGTKTPEF
+1694 ESGADTPKF
-1703 NGTPTRKGYK
+1703 DGKPTRKGYT
-1713 FLGWEPV
+1713 FTGWSPKV
-1720 VADTVTENVTYTA
+1720 TDTVTKDVTYVAQWKSVKNGKDNIPKTGDSEI
-1733 PVGRTLHRYLHRRRE
+1733 VMVL
-1748 GQGVQGSGLQ
+1748 GSVLLFSFCGAAAVSVYD
-1758 RS
+1758 RKRKHF